1 MVRMPDTREAPSSD
15 FNAIRISIASPD
27 QIRAWSSGE
36 VQKGETINYRT
47 QRPEKDGLFC
57 EKIFGPTKDWECQ
70 CGKYK
75 RQKYKGV
82 VCDRCGVEVTRAN
95 VRRQRLGHI
104 ALAAPVANI
113 WFVKNTPSVMSL
125 ALDLKLSDLTRVL
138 YYSAYVITQV
148 DIDLMRAQL
157 SSHGVEVEQLREG
170 PLAVGYAAWQR
181 IVDRVEAWALES
193 RLHEAASAIVGPA
206 DRLPRTVPNAKAA
219 LSRLVSHAES
229 DRATPAEESAD
240 ADNADSQALLA
251 LATDGMAAAR
261 AAGEVGRLLLA
272 EGVVDSPEKLALA
285 AIEGDPVAKALSLLH
300 HGGQPITDALS
311 RQAGYVQAV
320 VDAFAA
326 WRAEPAEEARDNLDD
341 AADRLRDDIAAV
353 HDELLL
359 PALGDLNAAV
369 TQLRPLSFGTAAQ
382 QPLSDDLAEIRRAL
396 AEVEQSVRS
405 WNYRR
410 ADDNPDGRGWN
421 LPAFNAL
428 LERLSP
434 DSVESQA
441 IDELEQRI
449 EFIHNG
455 ASYHDQQE
463 EIVIWHKRLPVLRDL
478 VSLVGDYL
486 LRALAE
492 RRKEAVDIIQAMRW
506 LRWDPTQRPR
516 AVDLDWLWD
525 DLKLPAA
532 ARHNDEL
539 PDEFYI
545 ARSGSAGLRLTTLS
559 TSRYD
564 RLKPFWGDAFD
575 AEMGS
580 EPTLEFLKL
589 LDLDLDQ
596 ERYYTELEMRAT
608 SAQIRT
614 KAGKRMRLLE
624 TFRRSENRMQDMIMT
639 VLPVL
644 PPELRP
650 MVQLDGGRFATSD
663 LNDLYRRVL
672 SRNHRLKRFASMR
685 APSLMIRNEKRM
697 LQEAV
702 DSLID
707 NGRQGKPV
715 KGKRDHTLKS
725 LSDLLKGK
733 QGRFRQN
740 LLGKRVDYSGRSVIV
755 VGPELKMDECGL
767 PKRMALELF
776 KPFVMHRLVL
786 NSMAPNIKA
795 AKRMVERSS
804 PEVWQILEDV
814 IKNRPVMLNR
824 APTLHRLGIQ
834 AFKPV
839 LIEGSAIQL
848 HPLVCSAFN
857 ADFDGDQMA
866 VHVPLSAMAVNETGS
881 VMLSIN
887 NMLSPASG
895 DPLVAPTLDMVMG
908 CYYLTEEDKDA
919 KGAGGVFYDIHEAR
933 IAYSEGLI
941 DLRAPVTVL
950 CVAGAEGRVETTM
963 GRLIFNETIPD
974 ALGFKNHLMD
984 RAAIKDLTSELYRN
998 LSNQETARALD
1009 RIKEM
1014 GFYYAT
1020 KSGITIAI
1028 NDIQVSERKQD
1039 ILADAGHKVAE
1050 HEDNFMMGMMTE
1062 AEKYERVIETWTQAS
1077 DAMEKMVQ
1085 EGLENNSYGGV
1096 AVMAKSGAKG
1106 NISQIKQMAGMRGL
1120 MSDPGGYIIERPVK
1134 SSFREGLTAL
1144 EYFISTHG
1152 ARKGLTDTALRTAD
1166 SGYLT
1171 RRLVDVSQEV
1181 IVQEYDCEFAE
1192 PFYVEPRPNGSG
1204 GAGFSAAESR
1214 HMDLPDGSGGA
1225 SFSAIESRHMDLPD
1239 LRFGAERRFGKD
1251 QKQTSPRMELP
1262 DLGAGM
1268 DELFSKVGGILLSIV
1283 EQITVALSRQI
1294 SDDHFLEKVQ
1304 KFDITAAAEISNPR
1318 TDEIIVR
1325 QDEVI
1330 TPEIYEEI
1338 KKANKANAPG
1348 FFDEINKIIHAEDEA
1363 TREAVTKA
1371 TIEAIIDAH
1380 LIKEIP
1386 MYYTSGLKE
1395 RIAGRIAG
1403 DVIAAPRSGEIIV
1416 DRNEMIDEEIAEQI
1430 AYARIYRV
1438 PVRSP
1443 LTCQTRR
1450 GICQLCYG
1458 RLPATGQLVEIGQ
1471 AVGVIAAQSIGE
1483 PGTQLTMRTFHT
1495 GGIAGSD
1502 ITTGLPRVQELFEV
1516 RPPKGAGVLT
1526 HIDGMVSIEEDPN
1539 GSRRIRVIYD
1549 EEERHEYPLPEG
1561 AIRLVERGEPV
1572 AEGSLLA
1579 VVVRPDALAG
1589 AAVAEADAPDTA
1601 LAEATDMVLADAN
1614 VVQEIRSEYLGEAEV
1629 SDDRITVVWREEE
1642 SRAYDVSNQMS
1653 LKVQDGQQVMAGD
1666 ALVDGP
1672 LDLRELLDIRGVEGL
1687 QHYLVDEVQEVYRS
1701 QGVGIH
1707 DKHIEVIL
1715 RQMLRRVQV
1724 ETAGDTEFISGDV
1737 VDKFRF
1743 QDQNAQVFA
1752 EGGEPATA
1760 KTLLLG
1766 VSKAALTTDSFL
1778 SKASFQETTKVLT
1791 MAAVASDRDWLRGLK
1806 ENVIIGRLIP
1816 ARLES
1821 LLDVEN
1827 AFALG
1832 EGQDEYESEL
1842 VAPWL
1847 YSDGEMPEGLV
1858 ASFGRPPLDAPGEA
1872 IDDEIISGQ
1881 PLSPFGGIGLGD
1893 AGYQI
1898 RTAEE
1903 EDESLRRAQSLTDSD
1918 SEIDREVEAAASRIF
1933 SPFDDDADDHIPQ
1946 L

>member
-1 MVRMPDTREAPSSD
+1 MVKMLDNREATSSD
-15 FNAIRISIASPD
+15 FNAIRISIASPE
-27 QIRAWSSGE
+27 QIAGWSSGE

-57 EKIFGPTKDWECQ
+57 ERIFGPTKDWECQ

-138 YYSAYVITQV
+138 YYSAYMINQV
-148 DIDLMRAQL
+148 DIDLMREQL
-157 SSHGVEVEQLREG
+157 ERHSTEVDELREG
-170 PLAVGYAAWQR
+170 PLSVAYGAWQR
-181 IVDRVEAWALES
+181 VWDRVGDWALEGS
-193 RLHEAASAIVGPA
+193 LHEAVSIISGPSKDLPQVVNAAKSALMRLAAIQDPQEGDFAA
-206 DRLPRTVPNAKAA
+206 DL
-219 LSRLVSHAES
+219 
-229 DRATPAEESAD
+229 
-240 ADNADSQALLA
+240 DSLLA
-251 LATDGMAAAR
+251 LTPAGIKAERATY
-261 AAGEVGRLLLA
+261 EVGRLLLA
-272 EGVVDSPEKLALA
+272 EGVIDSPDKLAMA
-285 AIEGDPVAKALSLLH
+285 AIEGDQIAVAISGLH
-300 HGGQPITDALS
+300 HGSIPVKEALD
-311 RQAGYVQAV
+311 RQSPYAQAV
-320 VDAFAA
+320 VDAFNAC
-326 WRAEPAEEARDNLDD
+326 RTDPSEELQDNLID
-341 AADRLRDDIAAV
+341 AVERLRDDITAV
-353 HDELLL
+353 YDEALA
-359 PALGDLNAAV
+359 PAVNGVAAAV
-369 TQLRPLSFGTAAQ
+369 TGVGSGSFGPTAQ
-382 QPLSDDLAEIRRAL
+382 QPLSDDLAEIEHAL
-396 AEVEQSVRS
+396 TAVEQGVRS

-410 ADDNPDGRGWN
+410 SDDNPEGRGWN

-428 LERLSP
+428 LERLHA
-434 DSVESQA
+434 DSSDMKV
-441 IDELEQRI
+441 IGELEDRI
-449 EFIHNG
+449 EFIQTDITPEN
-455 ASYHDQQE
+455 QQK
-463 EIVIWHKRLPVLRDL
+463 EISLWRRQLPVIRDL
-478 VSLVGDYL
+478 LGVVDDYL
-486 LRALAE
+486 LRAVSE
-492 RRKEAVDIIQAMRW
+492 RRKEAVDLIQAMRW
-506 LRWDPTQRPR
+506 LRWDPSQRPR
-516 AVDLDWLWD
+516 SADVDWLWD

-532 ARHNDEL
+532 ARNETEL

-545 ARSGSAGLRLTTLS
+545 ARSGSLGLHLTTLS

-564 RLKPFWGDAFD
+564 RLKPFWGEAFD
-575 AEMGS
+575 AEMGA
-580 EPTLEFLKL
+580 EPILESLKL
-589 LDLDLDQ
+589 LDTDLDQ

-614 KAGKRMRLLE
+614 KAGKRLRLLE

-685 APSLMIRNEKRM
+685 APGLMIRNEKRM

-707 NGRQGKPV
+707 NGRQGKAV
-715 KGKRDHTLKS
+715 KGKRDHALKS

-755 VGPELKMDECGL
+755 VGPELKMDQCGL

-786 NSMAPNIKA
+786 NALAPNIKA

-804 PEVWQILEDV
+804 PEVWHILEDV
-814 IKNRPVMLNR
+814 IKDRPVMLNR

-848 HPLVCSAFN
+848 HPLVCTAFN

-866 VHVPLSAMAVNETGS
+866 VHVPLSAMAVHETRS
-881 VMLSIN
+881 VMLSVN

-908 CYYLTEEDKDA
+908 CYYLTELVADG
-919 KGAGGVFYDIHEAR
+919 KGGGGVFYDVDEAR
-933 IAYSEGLI
+933 IAYSDGQI
-941 DLRAPVTVL
+941 DLRSPITVL
-950 CVAGAEGRVETTM
+950 KVAGTDSKIETTM
-963 GRLIFNETIPD
+963 GRLIFNEIIPD
-974 ALGFKNHLMD
+974 ALGYKNQLMD
-984 RAAIKDLTSELYRN
+984 RGAIKDLTSELYRN
-998 LSNQETARALD
+998 LSNEETARALD
-1009 RIKEM
+1009 SIKEM

-1028 NDIQVSERKQD
+1028 NDIQVSERKRD
-1039 ILADAGHKVAE
+1039 ILDTAGQKVAE

-1062 AEKYERVIETWTQAS
+1062 EEKYESIIDTWTRAS
-1077 DAMEKMVQ
+1077 DDMQKIVESEMA
-1085 EGLENNSYGGV
+1085 NYGGV

-1120 MSDPGGYIIERPVK
+1120 MSDPEGRIIERPVK

-1181 IVQEYDCEFAE
+1181 IVQESDCEFAE
-1192 PFYVEPRPNGSG
+1192 PFYVEPRPNDPTLSN
-1204 GAGFSAAESR
+1204 
-1214 HMDLPDGSGGA
+1214 LP
-1225 SFSAIESRHMDLPD
+1225 
-1239 LRFGAERRFGKD
+1239 ERVVG
-1251 QKQTSPRMELP
+1251 RM
-1262 DLGAGM
+1262 
-1268 DELFSKVGGILLSIV
+1268 
-1283 EQITVALSRQI
+1283 
-1294 SDDHFLEKVQ
+1294 
-1304 KFDITAAAEISNPR
+1304 
-1318 TDEIIVR
+1318 
-1325 QDEVI
+1325 
-1330 TPEIYEEI
+1330 
-1338 KKANKANAPG
+1338 
-1348 FFDEINKIIHAEDEA
+1348 
-1363 TREAVTKA
+1363 
-1371 TIEAIIDAH
+1371 
-1380 LIKEIP
+1380 
-1386 MYYTSGLKE
+1386 
-1395 RIAGRIAG
+1395 AG
-1403 DVIAAPRSGEIIV
+1403 DVIAEPTSGEIIV
-1416 DRNEMIDEEIAEQI
+1416 DRNEMIDEQVAAAIRDAGI
-1430 AYARIYRV
+1430 DRI

-1450 GICQLCYG
+1450 GICQMCYG
-1458 RLPATGQLVEIGQ
+1458 RLPATGNLVEIGQ

-1526 HIDGMVSIEEDPN
+1526 HIDGTIGIEEDPN
-1539 GSRRIRVIYD
+1539 GSRRIRVTYD
-1549 EEERHEYPLPEG
+1549 EEERHDYALPAG

-1572 AEGSLLA
+1572 EEGKLLA
-1579 VVVRPDALAG
+1579 VVLNIGSSP
-1589 AAVAEADAPDTA
+1589 AVADGDAEPSTA
-1601 LAEATDMVLADAN
+1601 LANTD
-1614 VVQEIRSEYLGEAEV
+1614 VVNEIRSDFQGEAEV
-1629 SDDRITVVWREEE
+1629 SDNGITIVWREEE
-1642 SRAYDVSNQMS
+1642 SRVYDVSSQMN
-1653 LKVQDGQQVMAGD
+1653 LKVGNGQQVMAGA

-1672 LDLRELLDIRGVEGL
+1672 LDLRELLDVRGLEGL

-1701 QGVGIH
+1701 QGVSIH

-1724 ETAGDTEFISGDV
+1724 ETAGDTEFIPGDV

-1743 QDQNAQVFA
+1743 QDQNAQVLA

-1816 ARLES
+1816 ARLDS
-1821 LLDVEN
+1821 LLQAEN
-1827 AFALG
+1827 DFALREAMG
-1832 EGQDEYESEL
+1832 EFVHEL
-1842 VAPWL
+1842 APAWL
-1847 YSDGEMPEGLV
+1847 SGDGEIPDEFAGLEGAEELIDENLV
-1858 ASFGRPPLDAPGEA
+1858 
-1872 IDDEIISGQ
+1872 SGQ
-1881 PLSPFGGIGLGD
+1881 ALSQFGGTTIGD
-1893 AGYQI
+1893 AGFQI

-1903 EDESLRRAQSLTDSD
+1903 EDELLRRAQSLTDNE
-1918 SEIDREVEAAASRIF
+1918 SEIDREVELTASRIF
-1933 SPFDDDADDHIPQ
+1933 SPFEEEVEDIPR

>member
-1 MVRMPDTREAPSSD
+1 MVRMFDSREATTSSD

-27 QIRAWSSGE
+27 QIRGWSSGE

-82 VCDRCGVEVTRAN
+82 VCDRCGVEVTRSN

-125 ALDLKLSDLTRVL
+125 SLDLKLSDLTRVL
-138 YYSAYVITQV
+138 YYSAFVINQV
-148 DIDLMRAQL
+148 DVDLMREQFER
-157 SSHGVEVEQLREG
+157 HEREVEEIRSGSISVADGTLQS
-170 PLAVGYAAWQR
+170 LANR
-181 IVDRVEAWALES
+181 IVEWDLEN
-193 RLHEAASAIVGPA
+193 RRTEAA
-206 DRLPRTVPNAKAA
+206 AA
-219 LSRLVSHAES
+219 LIGMPERL
-229 DRATPAEESAD
+229 TD
-240 ADNADSQALLA
+240 AVN
-251 LATDGMAAAR
+251 AAR
-261 AAGEVGRLLLA
+261 AALVRFASADPDGDDDYSSELQALRDLTETSVAAHAAILAAGRNTLRPEDL
-272 EGVVDSPEKLALA
+272 ESPEQLSVLAVDGDHVAA
-285 AIEGDPVAKALSLLH
+285 AISRFY
-300 HGGQPITDALS
+300 HGSTPITDALQRFGQNAS
-311 RQAGYVQAV
+311 AV
-320 VDAFAA
+320 IDAFSN
-326 WRAEPAEEARDNLDD
+326 WRQEPSEERQDDIADASDRVLADITDIDDTVLIPTLKDLHDFFVSSVPQTDATD
-341 AADRLRDDIAAV
+341 AADSIAK
-353 HDELLL
+353 
-359 PALGDLNAAV
+359 DL
-369 TQLRPLSFGTAAQ
+369 TEIRTA
-382 QPLSDDLAEIRRAL
+382 LAEIEAAVRAWNFRRG
-396 AEVEQSVRS
+396 E
-405 WNYRR
+405 
-410 ADDNPDGRGWN
+410 DNPEGRGWN
-421 LPAFNAL
+421 VPAFSAL
-428 LERLSP
+428 LERLQP
-434 DSVESQA
+434 ESDDIKA
-441 IDELEQRI
+441 ISRLEDRI
-449 EFIHNG
+449 EGI
-455 ASYHDQQE
+455 ADVVDHDGRQQE
-463 EIVIWHKRLPVLRDL
+463 IGFWREELLKLQDL
-478 VSLVGDYL
+478 ISSIDGYL
-486 LRALAE
+486 LRALTE
-492 RRKEAVDIIQAMRW
+492 RRKEAVDLIQAMRW
-506 LRWDPTQRPR
+506 LRWDPSQRLR
-516 AVDLDWLWD
+516 SSDVDWLWD
-525 DLKLPAA
+525 DLKLPAW
-532 ARHNDEL
+532 ARDEVEL

-545 ARSGSAGLRLTTLS
+545 ARSGSAGLRLTILS

-564 RLKPFWGDAFD
+564 RLKPFWGDSFD
-575 AEMGS
+575 ADMGA
-580 EPTLEFLKL
+580 EPIHDFLKL
-589 LDLDLDQ
+589 MDTDLDQ

-614 KAGKRMRLLE
+614 KAGKRMRLIE

-685 APSLMIRNEKRM
+685 APGLMIRNEKRM

-707 NGRQGKPV
+707 NGRQGKAV
-715 KGKRDHTLKS
+715 KGKRDHALKS

-776 KPFVMHRLVL
+776 KPFVMHRLVINAL
-786 NSMAPNIKA
+786 APNIKA

-804 PEVWQILEDV
+804 PEVWHILEDV
-814 IKNRPVMLNR
+814 IKDRPVMLNR

-895 DPLVAPTLDMVMG
+895 EPLVAPTLDMVMG
-908 CYYLTEEDKDA
+908 CYYLTELVPDA
-919 KGAGGVFYDIHEAR
+919 RGAGGMYFDIDEAR
-933 IAYSEGLI
+933 IAYYDGQI
-941 DLRAPVTVL
+941 DLRAPITVL
-950 CVAGAEGRVETTM
+950 SVPGTEEKIETTM
-963 GRLIFNETIPD
+963 GRLIFNE
-974 ALGFKNHLMD
+974 ALPESVGYKNVLMD
-984 RAAIKDLTSELYRN
+984 RGAIKDLTSELHRSLPN
-998 LSNQETARALD
+998 VETARVLD
-1009 RIKEM
+1009 SIKEM

-1028 NDIQVSERKQD
+1028 NDIQVPDRKRV
-1039 ILADAGHKVAE
+1039 ILEEAVNKVAE

-1062 AEKYERVIETWTQAS
+1062 DEKYERVIETWTLAS
-1077 DAMEKMVQ
+1077 DEMQRVVQ
-1085 EGLENNSYGGV
+1085 NELGNYGGV
-1096 AVMAKSGAKG
+1096 GVMAASGTKG

-1120 MSDPGGYIIERPVK
+1120 MSDPEGRIIERPVK

-1181 IVQEYDCEFAE
+1181 IVREHDCEFAE
-1192 PFYVEPRPNGSG
+1192 PFYVQPRPN
-1204 GAGFSAAESR
+1204 
-1214 HMDLPDGSGGA
+1214 DPDHS
-1225 SFSAIESRHMDLPD
+1225 SL
-1239 LRFGAERRFGKD
+1239 AERI
-1251 QKQTSPRMELP
+1251 
-1262 DLGAGM
+1262 
-1268 DELFSKVGGILLSIV
+1268 VG
-1283 EQITVALSRQI
+1283 
-1294 SDDHFLEKVQ
+1294 
-1304 KFDITAAAEISNPR
+1304 R
-1318 TDEIIVR
+1318 T
-1325 QDEVI
+1325 
-1330 TPEIYEEI
+1330 
-1338 KKANKANAPG
+1338 
-1348 FFDEINKIIHAEDEA
+1348 
-1363 TREAVTKA
+1363 
-1371 TIEAIIDAH
+1371 
-1380 LIKEIP
+1380 
-1386 MYYTSGLKE
+1386 
-1395 RIAGRIAG
+1395 AG
-1403 DVIAAPRSGEIIV
+1403 DVIADPASGEIII
-1416 DRNEMIDEEIAEQI
+1416 DRNEMIDEIIARQI
-1430 AYARIYRV
+1430 KDTGIERV

-1443 LTCQTRR
+1443 LTCQTPR
-1450 GICQLCYG
+1450 GICQMCYG
-1458 RLPATGQLVEIGQ
+1458 RLPATGELVEIGQ

-1516 RPPKGAGVLT
+1516 RPPKGAGILT
-1526 HIDGMVSIEEDPN
+1526 HIDGIVSIEEDAN
-1539 GSRRIRVIYD
+1539 GSRRIRVTYD
-1549 EEERHEYPLPEG
+1549 DEERHDYVLPDG
-1561 AIRLVERGEPV
+1561 AIRLVQPGEPI
-1572 AEGSLLA
+1572 AEGNLLA
-1579 VVVRPDALAG
+1579 VVVNPDAPANADGSNSALAG
-1589 AAVAEADAPDTA
+1589 AAVVE
-1601 LAEATDMVLADAN
+1601 
-1614 VVQEIRSEYLGEAEV
+1614 EIRSDYQGEVEIS
-1629 SDDRITVVWREEE
+1629 SDGVTVVWREEE
-1642 SRAYDVSNQMS
+1642 SRSYDISSQMS
-1653 LKVQDGQQVMAGD
+1653 LKVTDGQQVWAGD

-1672 LDLRELLDIRGVEGL
+1672 LDLRELLDIRGLEGL
-1687 QHYLVDEVQEVYRS
+1687 QHYLLDEVQEVYRS
-1701 QGVGIH
+1701 QGVSIH

-1724 ETAGDTEFISGDV
+1724 ETAGDTEFIPGDV

-1743 QDQNAQVFA
+1743 QDQNNHVLA

-1821 LLDVEN
+1821 LLASEQTLQLMEAFEDYEDDVLTPGWLSGDGDFPPELDPMQR
-1827 AFALG
+1827 AALDVPQ
-1832 EGQDEYESEL
+1832 EIIDEEL
-1842 VAPWL
+1842 
-1847 YSDGEMPEGLV
+1847 
-1858 ASFGRPPLDAPGEA
+1858 
-1872 IDDEIISGQ
+1872 ISGQ
-1881 PLSPFGGIGLGD
+1881 PATPLAGGSGLD
-1893 AGYQI
+1893 TAGYQI
-1898 RTAEE
+1898 RTADEE
-1903 EDESLRRAQSLTDSD
+1903 EELVRRAQSLTESD
-1918 SEIDREVEAAASRIF
+1918 SEVDREVEMTASRIF
-1933 SPFDDDADDHIPQ
+1933 SPFDEEDEDVPS

>member
-1 MVRMPDTREAPSSD
+1 MVRMLDNREATSSD
-15 FNAIRISIASPD
+15 FNAIRISIASPE
-27 QIRAWSSGE
+27 QITGWSSGE

-57 EKIFGPTKDWECQ
+57 ERIFGPTKDWECQ

-138 YYSAYVITQV
+138 YYSAYVINQV
-148 DIDLMRAQL
+148 DIDLMREQL
-157 SSHGVEVEQLREG
+157 ERHSTEVDELREG
-170 PLAVGYAAWQR
+170 PLAVAYGAWQR
-181 IVDRVEAWALES
+181 IADRVSDWALDGS
-193 RLHEAASAIVGPA
+193 LHEAVTIITPSSES
-206 DRLPRTVPNAKAA
+206 LPQVVAAAKAA
-219 LSRLVSHAES
+219 LDRLSGVQDPEDGDFTAELE
-229 DRATPAEESAD
+229 AV
-240 ADNADSQALLA
+240 LA
-251 LATDGMAAAR
+251 LAAEGIR
-261 AAGEVGRLLLA
+261 AERATYAVGQLLLA
-272 EGVVDSPEKLALA
+272 EGVIDSPDKLALA
-285 AIEGDPVAKALSLLH
+285 AIEGDQVAVAISGLH
-300 HGGQPITDALS
+300 HGSMPIVDALEQQS
-311 RQAGYVQAV
+311 SDAQAV
-320 VDAFAA
+320 VDAFNA
-326 WRAEPAEEARDNLDD
+326 WHSNPSEELQDD
-341 AADRLRDDIAAV
+341 LVDAVERLRGDIAV
-353 HDELLL
+353 VYDEALL
-359 PALGDLNAAV
+359 PAVSGVAAAV
-369 TQLRPLSFGTAAQ
+369 TGVGSASFGPTAQ
-382 QPLSDDLAEIRRAL
+382 QPLSDDLAEIEHAL
-396 AEVEQSVRS
+396 STVEEAVRS

-410 ADDNPDGRGWN
+410 SDDNPEGRGWN

-428 LERLSP
+428 LDRLQT
-434 DSVESQA
+434 DSADMKV
-441 IDELEQRI
+441 IGELEDRI
-449 EFIHNG
+449 EFIQTDI
-455 ASYHDQQE
+455 APEDQQK
-463 EIVIWHKRLPVLRDL
+463 EISLWRRQLPVLRDL
-478 VSLVGDYL
+478 IGVVDDYL
-486 LRALAE
+486 LRAVSE
-492 RRKEAVDIIQAMRW
+492 RRKEAVDLIQAMRW
-506 LRWDPTQRPR
+506 LRWDPSQRPR
-516 AVDLDWLWD
+516 SMDVDWLWD
-525 DLKLPAA
+525 ELKLPAA
-532 ARHNDEL
+532 ARNETEL

-545 ARSGSAGLRLTTLS
+545 ARSGSPGLHLTTLS

-564 RLKPFWGDAFD
+564 RLKPFWGEAFD
-575 AEMGS
+575 AEMGA
-580 EPTLEFLKL
+580 EPILEFLKL

-608 SAQIRT
+608 SSQIRT

-685 APSLMIRNEKRM
+685 APGLMIRNEKRM

-707 NGRQGKPV
+707 NGRQGKAV
-715 KGKRDHTLKS
+715 KGKRDHALKS

-786 NSMAPNIKA
+786 NALAPNIKA

-804 PEVWQILEDV
+804 PEVWHILEDV
-814 IKNRPVMLNR
+814 IKDRPVMLNR

-866 VHVPLSAMAVNETGS
+866 VHVPLSAMAVHETGS
-881 VMLSIN
+881 VMLSTN

-908 CYYLTEEDKDA
+908 CYYLTELISDA
-919 KGAGGVFYDIHEAR
+919 KGAGGVFYDIDEAR
-933 IAYSEGLI
+933 IAYSDGQL
-941 DLRAPVTVL
+941 DLRAPITVL
-950 CVAGAEGRVETTM
+950 KVAGTDGKIETTM
-963 GRLIFNETIPD
+963 GRLIFNETIPE
-974 ALGFKNHLMD
+974 ALGYKNELMD
-984 RAAIKDLTSELYRN
+984 RGAIKDLTSELYRN
-998 LSNQETARALD
+998 LSNEETAIALD

-1028 NDIQVSERKQD
+1028 NDIQVSERKRD
-1039 ILADAGHKVAE
+1039 ILDSAGQKVAE

-1062 AEKYERVIETWTQAS
+1062 EEKYERIIDTWTQAS
-1077 DAMEKMVQ
+1077 DDMQQVVESEMA
-1085 EGLENNSYGGV
+1085 NYGGV

-1120 MSDPGGYIIERPVK
+1120 MSDPEGRIIERPVK

-1181 IVQEYDCEFAE
+1181 IVQESDCEFAE
-1192 PFYVEPRPNGSG
+1192 PFYVEPRPNDPTLSN
-1204 GAGFSAAESR
+1204 
-1214 HMDLPDGSGGA
+1214 LP
-1225 SFSAIESRHMDLPD
+1225 
-1239 LRFGAERRFGKD
+1239 
-1251 QKQTSPRMELP
+1251 
-1262 DLGAGM
+1262 
-1268 DELFSKVGGILLSIV
+1268 
-1283 EQITVALSRQI
+1283 
-1294 SDDHFLEKVQ
+1294 
-1304 KFDITAAAEISNPR
+1304 
-1318 TDEIIVR
+1318 
-1325 QDEVI
+1325 
-1330 TPEIYEEI
+1330 
-1338 KKANKANAPG
+1338 
-1348 FFDEINKIIHAEDEA
+1348 
-1363 TREAVTKA
+1363 
-1371 TIEAIIDAH
+1371 
-1380 LIKEIP
+1380 
-1386 MYYTSGLKE
+1386 E
-1395 RIAGRIAG
+1395 RIVGRMAG
-1403 DVIAAPRSGEIIV
+1403 DVIADPASGEIIV
-1416 DRNEMIDEEIAEQI
+1416 DRNEMIDEELAAKIRDAGI
-1430 AYARIYRV
+1430 DRV

-1450 GICQLCYG
+1450 GICQMCYG

-1526 HIDGMVSIEEDPN
+1526 HIDGAISIEEDPN
-1539 GSRRIRVIYD
+1539 GSRRIRVTYD
-1549 EEERHEYPLPEG
+1549 EEERHDYALPPG

-1572 AEGSLLA
+1572 EEGKLLA
-1579 VVVRPDALAG
+1579 VVLNTELSP
-1589 AAVAEADAPDTA
+1589 AAEGEASTA
-1601 LAEATDMVLADAN
+1601 LANTD
-1614 VVQEIRSEYLGEAEV
+1614 VVNEIRSDFQGEAEV
-1629 SDDRITVVWREEE
+1629 SADGVTVVWREEE
-1642 SRAYDVSNQMS
+1642 SRVYDVSSQMT
-1653 LKVQDGQQVMAGD
+1653 LKVTDGQQVMAGD

-1672 LDLRELLDIRGVEGL
+1672 LDLRELLDIRGLEGL

-1701 QGVGIH
+1701 QGVSIH

-1724 ETAGDTEFISGDV
+1724 ETAGDTEFIPGDV

-1743 QDQNAQVFA
+1743 QDQNAQVLA
-1752 EGGEPATA
+1752 EGGEPSTA

-1816 ARLES
+1816 ARLDS
-1821 LLDVEN
+1821 LLQAEN
-1827 AFALG
+1827 DFALREAMDDFAG
-1832 EGQDEYESEL
+1832 ELAPSWLSGDGDIPEEFTGLDGAAELIDEELIAGQAL
-1842 VAPWL
+1842 P
-1847 YSDGEMPEGLV
+1847 
-1858 ASFGRPPLDAPGEA
+1858 
-1872 IDDEIISGQ
+1872 Q
-1881 PLSPFGGIGLGD
+1881 FGGTGIGD
-1893 AGYQI
+1893 AGFQI

-1903 EDESLRRAQSLTDSD
+1903 EDELVRRAQSLTDND
-1918 SEIDREVEAAASRIF
+1918 SEIDREVELTASRIF
-1933 SPFDDDADDHIPQ
+1933 SPFEEEDEDIPR

>member
-1 MVRMPDTREAPSSD
+1 MVRMLDNRESTSSD

-82 VCDRCGVEVTRAN
+82 VCDRCGVEVTRSN

-148 DIDLMRAQL
+148 DIDMMR
-157 SSHGVEVEQLREG
+157 EQLERHSAEVDVLRSE
-170 PLAVGYAAWQR
+170 PVTVAETALQRLANR
-181 IVDRVEAWALES
+181 IAEWDLES
-193 RLHEAASAIVGPA
+193 RRVDAAAAIGE
-206 DRLPRTVPNAKAA
+206 LP
-219 LSRLVSHAES
+219 SRL
-229 DRATPAEESAD
+229 RD
-240 ADNADSQALLA
+240 AA
-251 LATDGMAAAR
+251 AAAR
-261 AAGEVGRLLLA
+261 AAAARMASAEPDGDEDFAADLQAVSELA
-272 EGVVDSPEKLALA
+272 SVNVAAHGAILAAGQNVLKAADLESPER
-285 AIEGDPVAKALSLLH
+285 LSLLAVDGDQVAAAISRLH
-300 HGGQPITDALS
+300 YGGMTIEASLRTLQENTA
-311 RQAGYVQAV
+311 AV
-320 VDAFAA
+320 TAAFSA
-326 WRAEPAEEARDNLDD
+326 WRDDPGEERQDDVAD
-341 AADRLRDDIAAV
+341 AADRLRADIAAIDDAV
-353 HDELLL
+353 LL
-359 PALGDLNAAV
+359 PALNDLHAIFAAGA
-369 TQLRPLSFGTAAQ
+369 TGPQGALAE
-382 QPLSDDLAEIRRAL
+382 QPMSDDLAEIREAL
-396 AEVEQSVRS
+396 VRIEEAVRS
-405 WNYRR
+405 WNNRR
-410 ADDNPDGRGWN
+410 ADDNPEGRGWAV
-421 LPAFNAL
+421 PAFSAL
-428 LERLSP
+428 LERLHSGS
-434 DSVESQA
+434 DDLRA
-441 IDELEQRI
+441 ISNLEERI
-449 EFIHNG
+449 
-455 ASYHDQQE
+455 DQIRGIVDDYRRQE
-463 EIVIWHKRLPVLRDL
+463 EIDYWRKQLVTLQDL
-478 VSLVGDYL
+478 LASVDGYL

-492 RRKEAVDIIQAMRW
+492 RRKEAVDLIQAMRW

-516 AVDLDWLWD
+516 TADVEWLWD
-525 DLKLPAA
+525 DLKLPAS
-532 ARHNDEL
+532 ARHDDEL

-545 ARSGSAGLRLTTLS
+545 ARSGSPGLHLTILS

-564 RLKPFWGDAFD
+564 RLKPFWEDAFEAD
-575 AEMGS
+575 MGAE
-580 EPTLEFLKL
+580 PVLDFLKL

-608 SAQIRT
+608 SSQIRT

-685 APSLMIRNEKRM
+685 APGLMIRNEKRM

-707 NGRQGKPV
+707 NGRQGKAV
-715 KGKRDHTLKS
+715 KGKRDHALKS

-755 VGPELKMDECGL
+755 VGPELKMDQCGL

-786 NSMAPNIKA
+786 NALAPNIKA
-795 AKRMVERSS
+795 AKRMVERFS
-804 PEVWQILEDV
+804 PEVWPILESV
-814 IKNRPVMLNR
+814 IKERPVMLNR

-834 AFKPV
+834 AFWPV
-839 LIEGSAIQL
+839 LVEDSAIQL

-866 VHVPLSAMAVNETGS
+866 VHVPLSTMAVNETGS

-895 DPLVAPTLDMVMG
+895 EPLVAPTLDMVMG
-908 CYYLTEEDKDA
+908 CYYLTELAADA
-919 KGAGGVFYDIHEAR
+919 RGAGSVFYDIHEAR
-933 IAYSEGLI
+933 IAYSDGQIE
-941 DLRAPVTVL
+941 LRAPVTLL
-950 CVAGAEGRVETTM
+950 CVAGVEGKIETTM
-963 GRLIFNETIPD
+963 GRLIFNEAIPD

-984 RAAIKDLTSELYRN
+984 RGAIKNLTSELYRN
-998 LSNQETARALD
+998 LPNTETAKALD
-1009 RIKEM
+1009 LIKEM

-1028 NDIQVSERKQD
+1028 NDIQVSDRKRD
-1039 ILADAGHKVAE
+1039 ILDSAGQKVAE

-1062 AEKYERVIETWTQAS
+1062 EEKYDRIIETWTQAS
-1077 DAMEKMVQ
+1077 DDMQHVVEAE
-1085 EGLENNSYGGV
+1085 LSNYGGV
-1096 AVMAKSGAKG
+1096 AVMAMSGAKG

-1120 MSDPGGYIIERPVK
+1120 MSDPEGRIIERPVK

-1181 IVQEYDCEFAE
+1181 IVQETDCEFAE
-1192 PFYVEPRPNGSG
+1192 PFYVEPRPN
-1204 GAGFSAAESR
+1204 
-1214 HMDLPDGSGGA
+1214 DPTLTNLP
-1225 SFSAIESRHMDLPD
+1225 
-1239 LRFGAERRFGKD
+1239 
-1251 QKQTSPRMELP
+1251 
-1262 DLGAGM
+1262 
-1268 DELFSKVGGILLSIV
+1268 
-1283 EQITVALSRQI
+1283 
-1294 SDDHFLEKVQ
+1294 
-1304 KFDITAAAEISNPR
+1304 
-1318 TDEIIVR
+1318 
-1325 QDEVI
+1325 
-1330 TPEIYEEI
+1330 
-1338 KKANKANAPG
+1338 
-1348 FFDEINKIIHAEDEA
+1348 
-1363 TREAVTKA
+1363 
-1371 TIEAIIDAH
+1371 
-1380 LIKEIP
+1380 
-1386 MYYTSGLKE
+1386 E
-1395 RIAGRIAG
+1395 RIIGRLAG
-1403 DVIAAPRSGEIIV
+1403 DVIADPRSGEIII
-1416 DRNEMIDEEIAEQI
+1416 DRNEMIDEEIADAI
-1430 AYARIYRV
+1430 KDSGLDRI

-1450 GICQLCYG
+1450 GICQMCYG

-1526 HIDGMVSIEEDPN
+1526 HIDGIVSIEEDPN
-1539 GSRRIRVIYD
+1539 GSRRIRVTYD

-1572 AEGSLLA
+1572 AEGNLLA
-1579 VVVRPDALAG
+1579 VVVNPHVPAVSTNG
-1589 AAVAEADAPDTA
+1589 AAANSDAAGVSDPDSA
-1601 LAEATDMVLADAN
+1601 LVGAN
-1614 VVQEIRSEYLGEAEV
+1614 VVREIRSHYQGEAEV
-1629 SDDRITVVWREEE
+1629 FPDGVTVVWREEE
-1642 SRAYDVSNQMS
+1642 SRAYDVSSQMS
-1653 LKVQDGQQVMAGD
+1653 LKVNNGQQVMAGD

-1672 LDLRELLDIRGVEGL
+1672 LDLRELLDIRGLEGL

-1724 ETAGDTEFISGDV
+1724 ETAGDTEFITGDV

-1743 QDQNAQVFA
+1743 QDQNAQVLA

-1821 LLDVEN
+1821 LLE
-1827 AFALG
+1827 AEKTFALR
-1832 EGQDEYESEL
+1832 ESL
-1842 VAPWL
+1842 GDYDDDMTPPAWL
-1847 YSDGEMPEGLV
+1847 AGDGEITEGL
-1858 ASFGRPPLDAPGEA
+1858 GGPPERTALGPPEDA
-1872 IDDEIISGQ
+1872 IDEEVISGQ
-1881 PLSPFGGIGLGD
+1881 PPSPFAAAAGFGS

-1903 EDESLRRAQSLTDSD
+1903 EDELLRRAQSLTETD
-1918 SEIDREVEAAASRIF
+1918 SEIDREVEVTVSRIF
-1933 SPFDDDADDHIPQ
+1933 SPFDGDDDAEDVPQ

>member
-1 MVRMPDTREAPSSD
+1 MVRMLDNRESTSSD
-15 FNAIRISIASPD
+15 FNAIRISIASPE
-27 QIRAWSSGE
+27 QIIGWSSGE

-125 ALDLKLSDLTRVL
+125 VLDLKLSDLTRVL
-138 YYSAYVITQV
+138 YYSAYVINQV
-148 DIDLMRAQL
+148 DIDLMR
-157 SSHGVEVEQLREG
+157 EQLERHTHEVDELRG
-170 PLAVGYAAWQR
+170 APIASAEAALQR
-181 IVDRVEAWALES
+181 IADCVGGWELGSRVHEASFIIAESPAAYSRALSEAHESLARLVNAQAADDGDFAGELES
-193 RLHEAASAIVGPA
+193 LI
-206 DRLPRTVPNAKAA
+206 
-219 LSRLVSHAES
+219 
-229 DRATPAEESAD
+229 
-240 ADNADSQALLA
+240 A
-251 LATDGMAAAR
+251 LAPAAA
-261 AAGEVGRLLLA
+261 AAEHAAREVGRLLLA
-272 EGVVDSPEKLALA
+272 DGVVDSADNLALA
-285 AIEGDPVAKALSLLH
+285 AIEGDPVAAAISRLH
-300 HGGQPITDALS
+300 HGSLPIVDALDEQQ
-311 RQAGYVQAV
+311 RHAQAV
-320 VDAFAA
+320 VAAFNA
-326 WRAEPAEEARDNLDD
+326 WRNDPSEEREDD
-341 AADRLRDDIAAV
+341 LADAVERLQADISAV
-353 HDELLL
+353 HDELIT
-359 PALGDLNAAV
+359 PALGALAEAIGRIAPQSFDSAV
-369 TQLRPLSFGTAAQ
+369 QRR
-382 QPLSDDLAEIRRAL
+382 LSDDLVAIHHSL
-396 AEVEQSVRS
+396 ASVEQAVRS

-410 ADDNPDGRGWN
+410 SEDNPEGRGWN
-421 LPAFNAL
+421 VPAFTAL
-428 LERLSP
+428 LERLQA
-434 DSVESQA
+434 DSDEIKAVSNLASRTEA
-441 IDELEQRI
+441 IAGITTPEERQETINSCR
-449 EFIHNG
+449 
-455 ASYHDQQE
+455 QQLQ
-463 EIVIWHKRLPVLRDL
+463 VIRDL
-478 VSLVGDYL
+478 IASVDSYL
-486 LRALAE
+486 LRAVAE
-492 RRKEAVDIIQAMRW
+492 RRREAVDLIQAMRW
-506 LRWDPTQRPR
+506 LRWDPSQRPR
-516 AVDLDWLWD
+516 VADLDWLWE
-525 DLKLPAA
+525 DLKLPAS
-532 ARHNDEL
+532 ARDDEEL

-545 ARSGSAGLRLTTLS
+545 ARSGSAGLHLTTLS
-559 TSRYD
+559 TNRYD
-564 RLKPFWGDAFD
+564 RLKPFWGEAFD
-575 AEMGS
+575 ADMGA
-580 EPTLEFLKL
+580 EPVLEFLKL

-608 SAQIRT
+608 SSQIRT

-685 APSLMIRNEKRM
+685 APGLMIRNEKRM

-707 NGRQGKPV
+707 NGRQGKAV
-715 KGKRDHTLKS
+715 KGKRDHALKS

-755 VGPELKMDECGL
+755 VGPELKMDQCGL

-786 NSMAPNIKA
+786 NALAPNIKA

-804 PEVWQILEDV
+804 PEVWPILESV
-814 IKNRPVMLNR
+814 IKERPVMLNR

-834 AFKPV
+834 AFWPV
-839 LIEGSAIQL
+839 LVEDSAIQL

-908 CYYLTEEDKDA
+908 CYYLTEEATDA

-933 IAYSEGLI
+933 IAYSDGQI
-941 DLRAPVTVL
+941 NLRAPVTVL
-950 CVAGAEGRVETTM
+950 SVPGVDGKIETTM
-963 GRLIFNETIPD
+963 GRLIFNEAIPD
-974 ALGFKNHLMD
+974 SLGFKNELMD
-984 RAAIKDLTSELYRN
+984 RGAIKDLTSELYRN
-998 LSNQETARALD
+998 LSNEDTARALD
-1009 RIKEM
+1009 RIKEI

-1039 ILADAGHKVAE
+1039 ILESAGQKVAE

-1062 AEKYERVIETWTQAS
+1062 EEKYERIIDTWTQAS
-1077 DAMEKMVQ
+1077 DDMQHVVESEMA
-1085 EGLENNSYGGV
+1085 NYGGV

-1120 MSDPGGYIIERPVK
+1120 MSDPEGRIIERPVK

-1181 IVQEYDCEFAE
+1181 IVQENDCEFAE
-1192 PFYVEPRPNGSG
+1192 PFYVEPRPND
-1204 GAGFSAAESR
+1204 ETLTN
-1214 HMDLPDGSGGA
+1214 LP
-1225 SFSAIESRHMDLPD
+1225 
-1239 LRFGAERRFGKD
+1239 
-1251 QKQTSPRMELP
+1251 
-1262 DLGAGM
+1262 
-1268 DELFSKVGGILLSIV
+1268 
-1283 EQITVALSRQI
+1283 
-1294 SDDHFLEKVQ
+1294 
-1304 KFDITAAAEISNPR
+1304 
-1318 TDEIIVR
+1318 
-1325 QDEVI
+1325 
-1330 TPEIYEEI
+1330 
-1338 KKANKANAPG
+1338 
-1348 FFDEINKIIHAEDEA
+1348 
-1363 TREAVTKA
+1363 
-1371 TIEAIIDAH
+1371 
-1380 LIKEIP
+1380 
-1386 MYYTSGLKE
+1386 E
-1395 RIAGRIAG
+1395 RILGRMAG
-1403 DVIAAPRSGEIIV
+1403 DVIAHPESGEIIV
-1416 DRNEMIDEEIAEQI
+1416 DRNEMIDEEIADAI
-1430 AYARIYRV
+1430 RDAGIDRV

-1450 GICQLCYG
+1450 GICQMCYG
-1458 RLPATGQLVEIGQ
+1458 RLPATGQVVEIGQ

-1516 RPPKGAGVLT
+1516 RPPKGVGVLT
-1526 HIDGMVSIEEDPN
+1526 HIDGIVSVEEDPN

-1549 EEERHEYPLPEG
+1549 EEERHDYTLPPG
-1561 AIRLVERGEPV
+1561 AIRLVEPGEPV
-1572 AEGSLLA
+1572 SEGKLLA
-1579 VVVRPDALAG
+1579 VILNTDASVGGEADPG
-1589 AAVAEADAPDTA
+1589 AALVNSNI
-1601 LAEATDMVLADAN
+1601 VH
-1614 VVQEIRSEYLGEAEV
+1614 EIRSDFLGEAEV
-1629 SDDRITVVWREEE
+1629 SSDGITVVWREEE
-1642 SRAYDVSNQMS
+1642 SRAYDVNAQMTLRVS
-1653 LKVQDGQQVMAGD
+1653 DGQQVMAGD

-1672 LDLRELLDIRGVEGL
+1672 LDLRELLDVRGLEGL

-1701 QGVGIH
+1701 QGVSIH

-1724 ETAGDTEFISGDV
+1724 ETAGDTEFIPGDV

-1743 QDQNAQVFA
+1743 QDQNAQVLA

-1821 LLDVEN
+1821 LIEAEN
-1827 AFALG
+1827 AFALREALEDYEQEMMPQWLSG
-1832 EGQDEYESEL
+1832 EEL
-1842 VAPWL
+1842 
-1847 YSDGEMPEGLV
+1847 PEGL
-1858 ASFGRPPLDAPGEA
+1858 GGPLDLPQGIVDE
-1872 IDDEIISGQ
+1872 EIISGTPAT
-1881 PLSPFGGIGLGD
+1881 PLGEGGGFGD
-1893 AGYQI
+1893 AGFQI

-1903 EDESLRRAQSLTDSD
+1903 EDELLKRAQSLTDND
-1918 SEIDREVEAAASRIF
+1918 SEIDREVELTASRVF
-1933 SPFDDDADDHIPQ
+1933 LPFEEEDEDIPQ

>member
-1 MVRMPDTREAPSSD
+1 MVRMLDNREATSSD
-15 FNAIRISIASPD
+15 FNAIRISIASPE
-27 QIRAWSSGE
+27 QITGWSSGE

-57 EKIFGPTKDWECQ
+57 ERIFGPTKDWECQ

-138 YYSAYVITQV
+138 YYSAYVINQV
-148 DIDLMRAQL
+148 DIDLMR
-157 SSHGVEVEQLREG
+157 EQLLRHSTEVDELRDG
-170 PLAVGYAAWQR
+170 PLAVADSAWQR
-181 IVDRVEAWALES
+181 IAGRVGDWALEGS
-193 RLHEAASAIVGPA
+193 LHEAVTIISAPA
-206 DRLPRTVPNAKAA
+206 ESLPQALAGANSALDRLAGVQDPEEGDFAA
-219 LSRLVSHAES
+219 EVES
-229 DRATPAEESAD
+229 
-240 ADNADSQALLA
+240 LLA
-251 LATDGMAAAR
+251 LAAEGKKAER
-261 AAGEVGRLLLA
+261 ATYAVGQLLLA
-272 EGVVDSPEKLALA
+272 EGVIDSPDKLALA
-285 AIEGDPVAKALSLLH
+285 AIEGDQVAVAISGLH
-300 HGGQPITDALS
+300 HGSMPIAEALEQQS
-311 RQAGYVQAV
+311 AHAQAV
-320 VDAFAA
+320 VHAFNS
-326 WRAEPAEEARDNLDD
+326 WRADPSEERQDD
-341 AADRLRDDIAAV
+341 LVDAVERLRGDITAV
-353 HDELLL
+353 YDE
-359 PALGDLNAAV
+359 ALVPTVTGVAAAV
-369 TQLRPLSFGTAAQ
+369 TGVGSGSFGPTAQ
-382 QPLSDDLAEIRRAL
+382 QPLSDDLAEIEHAL
-396 AEVEQSVRS
+396 ATVEEAVRS

-410 ADDNPDGRGWN
+410 SDDNPEGRGWN

-428 LERLSP
+428 LDRLQA
-434 DSVESQA
+434 DSSDMKV
-441 IDELEQRI
+441 IGELEDRI
-449 EFIHNG
+449 EFIQ
-455 ASYHDQQE
+455 SDITPEDQQK
-463 EIVIWHKRLPVLRDL
+463 EISLWRRQLPVLRDL
-478 VSLVGDYL
+478 IGVVDDYL
-486 LRALAE
+486 LRAVSE
-492 RRKEAVDIIQAMRW
+492 RRKEAVDLIQAMRW
-506 LRWDPTQRPR
+506 LRWDPSQRPR
-516 AVDLDWLWD
+516 SMDVDWLWD
-525 DLKLPAA
+525 ELKLPAA
-532 ARHNDEL
+532 ARNEAEL

-545 ARSGSAGLRLTTLS
+545 ARSGSPGLHLTTLS

-564 RLKPFWGDAFD
+564 RLKPFWGEAFD
-575 AEMGS
+575 AEMGA
-580 EPTLEFLKL
+580 EPILEFLKL
-589 LDLDLDQ
+589 LDTDLDQ

-608 SAQIRT
+608 SSQIRT

-685 APSLMIRNEKRM
+685 APGLMIRNEKRM

-707 NGRQGKPV
+707 NGRQGKAV
-715 KGKRDHTLKS
+715 KGKRDHALKS

-786 NSMAPNIKA
+786 NALAPNIKA

-804 PEVWQILEDV
+804 PEVWHILEDV
-814 IKNRPVMLNR
+814 IKDRPVMLNR

-866 VHVPLSAMAVNETGS
+866 VHVPLSAMAVHETGS
-881 VMLSIN
+881 VMLSTN

-908 CYYLTEEDKDA
+908 CYYLTELVPDA
-919 KGAGGVFYDIHEAR
+919 KGAGGVFYDIDEAR
-933 IAYSEGLI
+933 IAYSDGQL
-941 DLRAPVTVL
+941 DLRAPITVL
-950 CVAGAEGRVETTM
+950 KVAGVEGKIDETTM

-974 ALGFKNHLMD
+974 ALGYKNQLMD
-984 RAAIKDLTSELYRN
+984 RGAIKDLTSELYRN
-998 LSNQETARALD
+998 LSNEETAIALD
-1009 RIKEM
+1009 SIKEM

-1028 NDIQVSERKQD
+1028 NDIQVSERKRD
-1039 ILADAGHKVAE
+1039 ILDSAGQKVAE

-1062 AEKYERVIETWTQAS
+1062 EEKYERIIDTWTQAS
-1077 DAMEKMVQ
+1077 DDMQQVVESEMA
-1085 EGLENNSYGGV
+1085 NYGGV

-1120 MSDPGGYIIERPVK
+1120 MSDPEGRIIERPVK

-1181 IVQEYDCEFAE
+1181 IVQESDCEFAE
-1192 PFYVEPRPNGSG
+1192 PFYVEPRPNDPTLSN
-1204 GAGFSAAESR
+1204 
-1214 HMDLPDGSGGA
+1214 LP
-1225 SFSAIESRHMDLPD
+1225 
-1239 LRFGAERRFGKD
+1239 
-1251 QKQTSPRMELP
+1251 
-1262 DLGAGM
+1262 
-1268 DELFSKVGGILLSIV
+1268 
-1283 EQITVALSRQI
+1283 
-1294 SDDHFLEKVQ
+1294 
-1304 KFDITAAAEISNPR
+1304 
-1318 TDEIIVR
+1318 
-1325 QDEVI
+1325 
-1330 TPEIYEEI
+1330 
-1338 KKANKANAPG
+1338 
-1348 FFDEINKIIHAEDEA
+1348 
-1363 TREAVTKA
+1363 
-1371 TIEAIIDAH
+1371 
-1380 LIKEIP
+1380 
-1386 MYYTSGLKE
+1386 E
-1395 RIAGRIAG
+1395 RIVGRMAG
-1403 DVIAAPRSGEIIV
+1403 DVIADPVSGEIIV
-1416 DRNEMIDEEIAEQI
+1416 DRNEMIDEELATKIRDAGI
-1430 AYARIYRV
+1430 DRV

-1450 GICQLCYG
+1450 GICQMCYG
-1458 RLPATGQLVEIGQ
+1458 RLPATGELVEIGQ

-1526 HIDGMVSIEEDPN
+1526 HIDGAISIEEDPN
-1539 GSRRIRVIYD
+1539 GSRRIRVTYD
-1549 EEERHEYPLPEG
+1549 EEERHDYALPAG

-1572 AEGSLLA
+1572 EEGKLLA
-1579 VVVRPDALAG
+1579 VVLNTEP
-1589 AAVAEADAPDTA
+1589 APATDGENESTTA
-1601 LAEATDMVLADAN
+1601 LANTDIVN
-1614 VVQEIRSEYLGEAEV
+1614 EIRSDFQGEAEV
-1629 SDDRITVVWREEE
+1629 SADGVTVVWREEE
-1642 SRAYDVSNQMS
+1642 SRVYDVSSQMT
-1653 LKVQDGQQVMAGD
+1653 LRVTDGQQVMAGD

-1672 LDLRELLDIRGVEGL
+1672 LDLRELLDIRGLEGL

-1701 QGVGIH
+1701 QGVSIH

-1724 ETAGDTEFISGDV
+1724 ETAGDTEFIPGDV

-1743 QDQNAQVFA
+1743 QDQNAQVLA

-1816 ARLES
+1816 ARLDS
-1821 LLDVEN
+1821 LLQAEHD
-1827 AFALG
+1827 FALREVMEDFAG
-1832 EGQDEYESEL
+1832 ELAPSWLSGDGDIPEEFVGLDGADETIDEELIAGQAL
-1842 VAPWL
+1842 P
-1847 YSDGEMPEGLV
+1847 
-1858 ASFGRPPLDAPGEA
+1858 
-1872 IDDEIISGQ
+1872 Q
-1881 PLSPFGGIGLGD
+1881 FGGTGIGD
-1893 AGYQI
+1893 AGFQI

-1903 EDESLRRAQSLTDSD
+1903 EDELVRRAQSLTDND
-1918 SEIDREVEAAASRIF
+1918 SEIDREVELTASRIF
-1933 SPFDDDADDHIPQ
+1933 SPFEEEDEDIPR

>member
-1 MVRMPDTREAPSSD
+1 MVRMLDSREATTSSD
-15 FNAIRISIASPD
+15 FNAIRISIASPE
-27 QIRAWSSGE
+27 QIRGWSSGE

-82 VCDRCGVEVTRAN
+82 VCDRCGVEVTRSN

-125 ALDLKLSDLTRVL
+125 TLDLKLSDLTRVL
-138 YYSAYVITQV
+138 YYSAFVINQV
-148 DIDLMRAQL
+148 DVDLMREQFER
-157 SSHGVEVEQLREG
+157 HEREVEEIRVG
-170 PLAVGYAAWQR
+170 PISTASSG
-181 IVDRVEAWALES
+181 LES
-193 RLHEAASAIVGPA
+193 IVNRIADWDLENRRNEAAIALGELP
-206 DRLPRTVPNAKAA
+206 DRLSGAVSLARSSLA
-219 LSRLVSHAES
+219 RL
-229 DRATPAEESAD
+229 TSAD
-240 ADNADSQALLA
+240 AAADEDYSDALQSLRDMVETSVAAHAGIVSVGLNVLSAEDLESPERLSVLA
-251 LATDGMAAAR
+251 VDGDPAAA
-261 AAGEVGRLLLA
+261 
-272 EGVVDSPEKLALA
+272 
-285 AIEGDPVAKALSLLH
+285 AISRFY
-300 HGGQPITDALS
+300 HGSTPITDSLQRLS
-311 RQAGYVQAV
+311 DNASSIISAFSDWRDDPTEERQDDIA
-320 VDAFAA
+320 
-326 WRAEPAEEARDNLDD
+326 D
-341 AADRLRDDIAAV
+341 AADRLIADIVAVDDEI
-353 HDELLL
+353 LL
-359 PALGDLNAAV
+359 PTLRDLHAIFVSSNPQSEDGA
-369 TQLRPLSFGTAAQ
+369 S
-382 QPLSDDLAEIRRAL
+382 SDSMSNDLATIRRTLAEIETAVRTWNFRRG
-396 AEVEQSVRS
+396 E
-405 WNYRR
+405 
-410 ADDNPDGRGWN
+410 DNPEGRGWN
-421 LPAFNAL
+421 VPAFAAL
-428 LERLSP
+428 LERLQL
-434 DSVESQA
+434 DSDDIKAIARLEDRIDGIAEVEDHDGRQKEIGFWSEELVKLQNLIGV
-441 IDELEQRI
+441 ID
-449 EFIHNG
+449 
-455 ASYHDQQE
+455 
-463 EIVIWHKRLPVLRDL
+463 
-478 VSLVGDYL
+478 DYL
-486 LRALAE
+486 VRALTE
-492 RRKEAVDIIQAMRW
+492 RRKEAVDLVQAMRW
-506 LRWDPTQRPR
+506 LRWDPSQRLR
-516 AVDLDWLWD
+516 STDVDWLWD
-525 DLKLPAA
+525 DLKLPAW
-532 ARHNDEL
+532 ARDEVEL

-545 ARSGSAGLRLTTLS
+545 ARSGSAGLRLTILS

-564 RLKPFWGDAFD
+564 RLKPFWGDSFD
-575 AEMGS
+575 AEMGA
-580 EPTLEFLKL
+580 EPVLDFLKL
-589 LDLDLDQ
+589 MDTDLDQ

-685 APSLMIRNEKRM
+685 APGLMIRNEKRM

-707 NGRQGKPV
+707 NGRQGKAV
-715 KGKRDHTLKS
+715 KGKRDHALKS

-776 KPFVMHRLVL
+776 KPFVMHRLVINAL
-786 NSMAPNIKA
+786 APNIKA

-804 PEVWQILEDV
+804 PEVWHILEDV
-814 IKNRPVMLNR
+814 IKDRPVMLNR

-866 VHVPLSAMAVNETGS
+866 VHVPLSSMAVNETGT

-895 DPLVAPTLDMVMG
+895 EPLVAPTLDMVMG
-908 CYYLTEEDKDA
+908 CYYLTELASDA
-919 KGAGGVFYDIHEAR
+919 KGAGGMFYDIHEAR
-933 IAYSEGLI
+933 IAYSDGQI
-941 DLRAPVTVL
+941 DLRAPITVL
-950 CVAGAEGRVETTM
+950 SVAGTEDKVETTM
-963 GRLIFNETIPD
+963 GRLIFNE
-974 ALGFKNHLMD
+974 ALPESLEYKNVLMD
-984 RAAIKDLTSELYRN
+984 RGAIKDLTSELHRT
-998 LSNQETARALD
+998 LSNEETARVLD

-1028 NDIQVSERKQD
+1028 NDIQVSERKRD
-1039 ILADAGHKVAE
+1039 ILEKATQEVANQE
-1050 HEDNFMMGMMTE
+1050 ENFMMGMMGEDERYEQIIKTWTE
-1062 AEKYERVIETWTQAS
+1062 ASNQ
-1077 DAMEKMVQ
+1077 MEEVVS
-1085 EGLENNSYGGV
+1085 EDLGNYGGV
-1096 AVMAKSGAKG
+1096 GVMAASGTKG
-1106 NISQIKQMAGMRGL
+1106 NIAQIKQMAGMRGL
-1120 MSDPGGYIIERPVK
+1120 MSDPEGRIIERPVK

-1181 IVQEYDCEFAE
+1181 IVRDHDCEFAE
-1192 PFYVEPRPNGSG
+1192 PFYVQPRPND
-1204 GAGFSAAESR
+1204 F
-1214 HMDLPDGSGGA
+1214 DLSTL
-1225 SFSAIESRHMDLPD
+1225 H
-1239 LRFGAERRFGKD
+1239 
-1251 QKQTSPRMELP
+1251 
-1262 DLGAGM
+1262 
-1268 DELFSKVGGILLSIV
+1268 
-1283 EQITVALSRQI
+1283 
-1294 SDDHFLEKVQ
+1294 
-1304 KFDITAAAEISNPR
+1304 
-1318 TDEIIVR
+1318 
-1325 QDEVI
+1325 
-1330 TPEIYEEI
+1330 
-1338 KKANKANAPG
+1338 
-1348 FFDEINKIIHAEDEA
+1348 
-1363 TREAVTKA
+1363 
-1371 TIEAIIDAH
+1371 
-1380 LIKEIP
+1380 
-1386 MYYTSGLKE
+1386 E
-1395 RIAGRIAG
+1395 RIVGRMAG
-1403 DVIAAPRSGEIIV
+1403 DVIADPVSGEIII
-1416 DRNEMIDEEIAEQI
+1416 DRNEMIDETIAEQI
-1430 AYARIYRV
+1430 KEAGVDRV

-1443 LTCQTRR
+1443 LTCQTPR
-1450 GICQLCYG
+1450 GICQMCYG
-1458 RLPATGQLVEIGQ
+1458 RLPATGELVEIGQ

-1526 HIDGMVSIEEDPN
+1526 HIDGIASIEEDAN
-1539 GSRRIRVIYD
+1539 GSRRIRVTYD
-1549 EEERHEYPLPEG
+1549 DEERHEYALPEG
-1561 AIRLVERGEPV
+1561 AIRLVQPGEPI
-1572 AEGSLLA
+1572 AEGNLLA
-1579 VVVRPDALAG
+1579 VVVNPDSPANGGGSASALAG
-1589 AAVAEADAPDTA
+1589 AG
-1601 LAEATDMVLADAN
+1601 
-1614 VVQEIRSEYLGEAEV
+1614 VVQEIRSDYEGEAEV
-1629 SDDRITVVWREEE
+1629 STEGVTVVWREEE
-1642 SRAYDVSNQMS
+1642 SRSYDISSQMT
-1653 LKVQDGQQVMAGD
+1653 LKVNNGQQVWAGD

-1672 LDLRELLDIRGVEGL
+1672 LDLRELLDIRGLEGL

-1701 QGVGIH
+1701 QGVSIH

-1724 ETAGDTEFISGDV
+1724 ETAGDTEFIPGDV

-1743 QDQNAQVFA
+1743 QDQNNRVLA

-1821 LLDVEN
+1821 LLASERTL
-1827 AFALG
+1827 ALMESFEDYDDDMPAWLAG
-1832 EGQDEYESEL
+1832 GDEF
-1842 VAPWL
+1842 
-1847 YSDGEMPEGLV
+1847 PEGIDPMQR
-1858 ASFGRPPLDAPGEA
+1858 AALDMPQDV
-1872 IDDEIISGQ
+1872 IDEELISGQ
-1881 PLSPFGGIGLGD
+1881 PAAPFGAGSGLD
-1893 AGYQI
+1893 NAGYQV

-1903 EDESLRRAQSLTDSD
+1903 EEELVRRAQSLTETD
-1918 SEIDREVEAAASRIF
+1918 SEVDREVEDTASRIF
-1933 SPFDDDADDHIPQ
+1933 SPFDDEDIPA

>member
-1 MVRMPDTREAPSSD
+1 MVRMLDNREATSSD
-15 FNAIRISIASPD
+15 FNAIRISIASPE
-27 QIRAWSSGE
+27 QITGWSSGE

-57 EKIFGPTKDWECQ
+57 ERIFGPTKDWECQ

-138 YYSAYVITQV
+138 YYSAYVINQV
-148 DIDLMRAQL
+148 DIDLMR
-157 SSHGVEVEQLREG
+157 EQLDRHSREVDELHEG
-170 PLAVGYAAWQR
+170 PLAVAYSAWQR
-181 IVDRVEAWALES
+181 IWDRVGDWALEGS
-193 RLHEAASAIVGPA
+193 LHEAVSIITAPSETLPQAVAAAKSAL
-206 DRLPRTVPNAKAA
+206 DH
-219 LSRLVSHAES
+219 LSGVQDPEDGDFTAEL
-229 DRATPAEESAD
+229 ES
-240 ADNADSQALLA
+240 LLA
-251 LATDGMAAAR
+251 LAAEGTR
-261 AAGEVGRLLLA
+261 AERATYAVGQLLLA
-272 EGVVDSPEKLALA
+272 EGVIDSPDKLALA
-285 AIEGDPVAKALSLLH
+285 AIEGDQVAVAISSLH
-300 HGGQPITDALS
+300 HGSVPIVDALEQQS
-311 RQAGYVQAV
+311 SNAQAV
-320 VDAFAA
+320 VDAFNA
-326 WRAEPAEEARDNLDD
+326 WRDGPSEELQDDLVDAVERLRGDIAGVYEEALVP
-341 AADRLRDDIAAV
+341 AV
-353 HDELLL
+353 SGV
-359 PALGDLNAAV
+359 AAAV
-369 TQLRPLSFGTAAQ
+369 TGVGSASFGPTAQ
-382 QPLSDDLAEIRRAL
+382 QPLSDDLAEIEHAL
-396 AEVEQSVRS
+396 STVEEAVRS

-410 ADDNPDGRGWN
+410 SDDNPEGRGWN

-428 LERLSP
+428 LDRLQA
-434 DSVESQA
+434 DSVDMKV
-441 IDELEQRI
+441 IGELEDRI
-449 EFIHNG
+449 EFIQTDITPE
-455 ASYHDQQE
+455 DQQK
-463 EIVIWHKRLPVLRDL
+463 EISLWRRQLPVLRDL
-478 VSLVGDYL
+478 IGVVDDYL
-486 LRALAE
+486 LRAVSE
-492 RRKEAVDIIQAMRW
+492 RRKEAVDLIQAMRW
-506 LRWDPTQRPR
+506 LRWDPSQRPR
-516 AVDLDWLWD
+516 SMDVDWLWD
-525 DLKLPAA
+525 ELKLPAA
-532 ARHNDEL
+532 ARNETEL

-545 ARSGSAGLRLTTLS
+545 ARSGSPGLHLTTLS

-564 RLKPFWGDAFD
+564 RLKPFWGEAFD
-575 AEMGS
+575 AEMGA
-580 EPTLEFLKL
+580 EPILEFLKL

-608 SAQIRT
+608 SSQIRT

-685 APSLMIRNEKRM
+685 APGLMIRNEKRM

-707 NGRQGKPV
+707 NGRQGKAV
-715 KGKRDHTLKS
+715 KGKRDHALKS

-786 NSMAPNIKA
+786 NALAPNIKA

-804 PEVWQILEDV
+804 PEVWHILEDV
-814 IKNRPVMLNR
+814 IKDRPVMLNR

-866 VHVPLSAMAVNETGS
+866 VHVPLSAMAVHETGS
-881 VMLSIN
+881 VMLSTN

-908 CYYLTEEDKDA
+908 CYYLTELDRDA
-919 KGAGGVFYDIHEAR
+919 KGAGRIYYDIDEAR
-933 IAYSEGLI
+933 IAYSDGQLG
-941 DLRAPVTVL
+941 LRAPITVL
-950 CVAGAEGRVETTM
+950 KVAGADGKIDETTM

-974 ALGFKNHLMD
+974 ALGYKNQLMD
-984 RAAIKDLTSELYRN
+984 RGAIKDLTSELYRN
-998 LSNQETARALD
+998 LSNEETAIALD
-1009 RIKEM
+1009 SIKEM

-1028 NDIQVSERKQD
+1028 NDIQVSERKRD
-1039 ILADAGHKVAE
+1039 ILDSAGQKVAE

-1062 AEKYERVIETWTQAS
+1062 EEKYERIIDTWTAAS
-1077 DAMEKMVQ
+1077 DAMEELVQ
-1085 EGLENNSYGGV
+1085 EGLEGNSYGGV

-1120 MSDPGGYIIERPVK
+1120 MSDPEGHIIERPVK

-1181 IVQEYDCEFAE
+1181 IVQETDCEFAE
-1192 PFYVEPRPNGSG
+1192 PFYVEPRPDDSNLGS
-1204 GAGFSAAESR
+1204 
-1214 HMDLPDGSGGA
+1214 LPDRILG
-1225 SFSAIESRHMDLPD
+1225 
-1239 LRFGAERRFGKD
+1239 
-1251 QKQTSPRMELP
+1251 RM
-1262 DLGAGM
+1262 
-1268 DELFSKVGGILLSIV
+1268 
-1283 EQITVALSRQI
+1283 
-1294 SDDHFLEKVQ
+1294 
-1304 KFDITAAAEISNPR
+1304 
-1318 TDEIIVR
+1318 
-1325 QDEVI
+1325 
-1330 TPEIYEEI
+1330 
-1338 KKANKANAPG
+1338 
-1348 FFDEINKIIHAEDEA
+1348 
-1363 TREAVTKA
+1363 
-1371 TIEAIIDAH
+1371 
-1380 LIKEIP
+1380 
-1386 MYYTSGLKE
+1386 
-1395 RIAGRIAG
+1395 AG
-1403 DVIAAPRSGEIIV
+1403 DVIAHPESGEIIV
-1416 DRNEMIDEEIAEQI
+1416 DRNEMIDEELATKIRDAGI
-1430 AYARIYRV
+1430 DRV

-1450 GICQLCYG
+1450 GICQMCYG
-1458 RLPATGQLVEIGQ
+1458 RLPATGKLVEIGQ

-1526 HIDGMVSIEEDPN
+1526 HIDGAISIEEDPN
-1539 GSRRIRVIYD
+1539 GSRRIRVTYD
-1549 EEERHEYPLPEG
+1549 EEERHDYALPPG

-1572 AEGSLLA
+1572 EEGKLLA
-1579 VVVRPDALAG
+1579 VVLNTQSSATTDGEGEESAALAN
-1589 AAVAEADAPDTA
+1589 
-1601 LAEATDMVLADAN
+1601 TD
-1614 VVQEIRSEYLGEAEV
+1614 VVNEIRSDFQGEAEV
-1629 SDDRITVVWREEE
+1629 SADGVTVVWREEE
-1642 SRAYDVSNQMS
+1642 SRVYDVSSQMT
-1653 LKVQDGQQVMAGD
+1653 LKVTDGQQVMAGD

-1672 LDLRELLDIRGVEGL
+1672 LDLRELLDIRGLEGL

-1701 QGVGIH
+1701 QGVSIH

-1724 ETAGDTEFISGDV
+1724 ETAGDTEFIPGDV

-1743 QDQNAQVFA
+1743 QDQNAQVLA

-1816 ARLES
+1816 ARLDS
-1821 LLDVEN
+1821 LLEAEN
-1827 AFALG
+1827 DFELREAMDDFAG
-1832 EGQDEYESEL
+1832 ELPPSWLSGDGDIPEEFAGLDGADELIDEELIAGQAL
-1842 VAPWL
+1842 P
-1847 YSDGEMPEGLV
+1847 
-1858 ASFGRPPLDAPGEA
+1858 
-1872 IDDEIISGQ
+1872 Q
-1881 PLSPFGGIGLGD
+1881 FGGTGIGD
-1893 AGYQI
+1893 AGFQI

-1903 EDESLRRAQSLTDSD
+1903 EDELVRRAQSLTDND
-1918 SEIDREVEAAASRIF
+1918 SEIDREVELTASRIF
-1933 SPFDDDADDHIPQ
+1933 SPFEEEDEDIPR

>member
-1 MVRMPDTREAPSSD
+1 MVRMLDNRESTSSD
-15 FNAIRISIASPD
+15 FNAIRISIASPE
-27 QIRAWSSGE
+27 QIIGWSSGE

-125 ALDLKLSDLTRVL
+125 VLDLKLSDLTRVL
-138 YYSAYVITQV
+138 YYSAYVINQV
-148 DIDLMRAQL
+148 DIDLMREQL
-157 SSHGVEVEQLREG
+157 ERHSREVEELRGE
-170 PLAVGYAAWQR
+170 PVAVADAALQR
-181 IVDRVEAWALES
+181 IADRVGRWELES
-193 RLHEAASAIVGPA
+193 RLHEASFIMSDRPAAYAQALSKARVSLARLTATAIGEDDDFAEDLDNLTELASVGTA
-206 DRLPRTVPNAKAA
+206 AEKAA
-219 LSRLVSHAES
+219 IA
-229 DRATPAEESAD
+229 
-240 ADNADSQALLA
+240 
-251 LATDGMAAAR
+251 
-261 AAGEVGRLLLA
+261 VGRLLLA
-272 EGVVDSPEKLALA
+272 DGVVDSADQLALA
-285 AIEGDPVAKALSLLH
+285 AIEGDPVAAALSRLH
-300 HGGQPITDALS
+300 HGSQPVVAALEE
-311 RQAGYVQAV
+311 QARRAQQV
-320 VDAFAA
+320 VEAFNA
-326 WRAEPAEEARDNLDD
+326 WRGDAGEENEDDLADAVERLQTDLAE
-341 AADRLRDDIAAV
+341 V
-353 HDELLL
+353 HDELLS
-359 PALGDLNAAV
+359 PALNALAEAIERISPQSMDSAV
-369 TQLRPLSFGTAAQ
+369 Q
-382 QPLSDDLAEIRRAL
+382 QQLSDDLAEIRHSL
-396 AEVEQSVRS
+396 AAVEQAVRS

-410 ADDNPDGRGWN
+410 SEDNPEGRGWN
-421 LPAFNAL
+421 VPAFTAL
-428 LERLSP
+428 LDRLHADSDEVRAVSNLEERVDSLTGITTPEERL
-434 DSVESQA
+434 EA
-441 IDELEQRI
+441 INFCR
-449 EFIHNG
+449 
-455 ASYHDQQE
+455 QQLQ
-463 EIVIWHKRLPVLRDL
+463 IIRDL
-478 VSLVGDYL
+478 VASVDSYL
-486 LRALAE
+486 LRAIAE
-492 RRKEAVDIIQAMRW
+492 RRREAVDLIQAMRW

-516 AVDLDWLWD
+516 TVDLEWLWD
-525 DLKLPAA
+525 DLKLPASS
-532 ARHNDEL
+532 RHDEEL

-564 RLKPFWGDAFD
+564 RLKPFWGEAFD
-575 AEMGS
+575 ADMGA
-580 EPTLEFLKL
+580 EPVLEFLKL
-589 LDLDLDQ
+589 LDFDLDQ

-608 SAQIRT
+608 SSQIRT

-685 APSLMIRNEKRM
+685 APGLMIRNEKRM

-707 NGRQGKPV
+707 NGRQGKAV
-715 KGKRDHTLKS
+715 KGKRDHALKS

-755 VGPELKMDECGL
+755 VGPELNMDQCGL

-776 KPFVMHRLVL
+776 KPFVMHRLVINAL
-786 NSMAPNIKA
+786 APNIKA

-804 PEVWQILEDV
+804 PEVWPILESV
-814 IKNRPVMLNR
+814 IKERPVMLNR

-834 AFKPV
+834 AFWPV
-839 LIEGSAIQL
+839 LVEDSAIQL

-866 VHVPLSAMAVNETGS
+866 VHVPLSAMAVNETGT
-881 VMLSIN
+881 VMLSTN

-908 CYYLTEEDKDA
+908 CYYLTEAVADA

-933 IAYSEGLI
+933 IAYSDGQI
-941 DLRAPVTVL
+941 DLRAPITVL
-950 CVAGAEGRVETTM
+950 MVAGVEGKIDTTM
-963 GRLIFNETIPD
+963 GRLIFNEAVPD
-974 ALGFKNHLMD
+974 SLGFKNRLMD
-984 RAAIKDLTSELYRN
+984 RGAIKDLTSELYRN
-998 LSNQETARALD
+998 LSNDETARALD

-1028 NDIQVSERKQD
+1028 NDIQVSERKQA
-1039 ILADAGHKVAE
+1039 ILAEAGAKVAE

-1062 AEKYERVIETWTQAS
+1062 DEKYERIIDTWTLAS
-1077 DAMEKMVQ
+1077 EEMEALVK
-1085 EGLENNSYGGV
+1085 EGLDSDSYGGV

-1120 MSDPGGYIIERPVK
+1120 MSDPEGHIIERPVK

-1181 IVQEYDCEFAE
+1181 IVQEHDCEFAE
-1192 PFYVEPRPNGSG
+1192 PFYVEPRPNDPTLSN
-1204 GAGFSAAESR
+1204 
-1214 HMDLPDGSGGA
+1214 LP
-1225 SFSAIESRHMDLPD
+1225 
-1239 LRFGAERRFGKD
+1239 ERV
-1251 QKQTSPRMELP
+1251 
-1262 DLGAGM
+1262 
-1268 DELFSKVGGILLSIV
+1268 VGRL
-1283 EQITVALSRQI
+1283 
-1294 SDDHFLEKVQ
+1294 
-1304 KFDITAAAEISNPR
+1304 
-1318 TDEIIVR
+1318 
-1325 QDEVI
+1325 
-1330 TPEIYEEI
+1330 
-1338 KKANKANAPG
+1338 
-1348 FFDEINKIIHAEDEA
+1348 
-1363 TREAVTKA
+1363 
-1371 TIEAIIDAH
+1371 
-1380 LIKEIP
+1380 
-1386 MYYTSGLKE
+1386 
-1395 RIAGRIAG
+1395 AG
-1403 DVIAAPRSGEIIV
+1403 DVIADPRNGEIIV
-1416 DRNEMIDEEIAEQI
+1416 DRNEMIDEELAEAI
-1430 AYARIYRV
+1430 SDAGIDRV

-1450 GICQLCYG
+1450 GICQMCYG

-1526 HIDGMVSIEEDPN
+1526 HIDGIVSVEEDPN
-1539 GSRRIRVIYD
+1539 GSRRIRVTYD
-1549 EEERHEYPLPEG
+1549 EEERHDYPLSEG
-1561 AIRLVERGEPV
+1561 AIRLVEPGEPV
-1572 AEGSLLA
+1572 SEGKLLA
-1579 VVVRPDALAG
+1579 VVLNTTSPTGDDAEG
-1589 AAVAEADAPDTA
+1589 EAVNA
-1601 LAEATDMVLADAN
+1601 LVNAN
-1614 VVQEIRSEYLGEAEV
+1614 VMDEIRSDYQGEVEV
-1629 SDDRITVVWREEE
+1629 SPDGVTVVWREEE
-1642 SRAYDVSNQMS
+1642 SRAYDVSSQMT
-1653 LKVQDGQQVMAGD
+1653 LKVSDGQQVMAGD

-1672 LDLRELLDIRGVEGL
+1672 LDLRELLDIRGLEGL

-1701 QGVGIH
+1701 QGVSIH

-1724 ETAGDTEFISGDV
+1724 ETAGDTEFIPGDV

-1743 QDQNAQVFA
+1743 QDQNSQVLA
-1752 EGGEPATA
+1752 EGGEPSTA

-1821 LLDVEN
+1821 LVEAEN
-1827 AFALG
+1827 AFALR
-1832 EGQDEYESEL
+1832 ERFDEYDQEMML
-1842 VAPWL
+1842 PWL
-1847 YSDGEMPEGLV
+1847 SGDGELPEGM
-1858 ASFGRPPLDAPGEA
+1858 GGPLNLADTI
-1872 IDDEIISGQ
+1872 IDEEIISGQ
-1881 PLSPFGGIGLGD
+1881 PMAPFGGDGLGD

-1903 EDESLRRAQSLTDSD
+1903 DAELLRRAQSLTESD
-1918 SEIDREVEAAASRIF
+1918 SEIDREVELSASRVF
-1933 SPFDDDADDHIPQ
+1933 SPFEEEDEDIPR

>member
-1 MVRMPDTREAPSSD
+1 MVRMLDSREATTSSD
-15 FNAIRISIASPD
+15 FNAIRISIASPE
-27 QIRAWSSGE
+27 QIRGWSSGE

-82 VCDRCGVEVTRAN
+82 VCDRCGVEVTRSN

-125 ALDLKLSDLTRVL
+125 TLDLKLSDLTRVL
-138 YYSAYVITQV
+138 YYSAFVINQV
-148 DIDLMRAQL
+148 DVDLMREQFER
-157 SSHGVEVEQLREG
+157 HEGEVELIRSG
-170 PLAVGYAAWQR
+170 PISVADGALQSIANR
-181 IVDRVEAWALES
+181 IADWDLES
-193 RLHEAASAIVGPA
+193 RRAEAAAAVRGMPERLSGAIDA
-206 DRLPRTVPNAKAA
+206 AHAA
-219 LSRLVSHAES
+219 LARLTAADPDGDVDHASDLQVLRDVAEASVAAHAAVMAAGLNSLRPEDLES
-229 DRATPAEESAD
+229 PEQLS
-240 ADNADSQALLA
+240 LLA
-251 LATDGMAAAR
+251 VDGDPMAAAISR
-261 AAGEVGRLLLA
+261 FF
-272 EGVVDSPEKLALA
+272 
-285 AIEGDPVAKALSLLH
+285 
-300 HGGQPITDALS
+300 HGPTPITNSLERLGVNVS
-311 RQAGYVQAV
+311 SVIE
-320 VDAFAA
+320 AFSA
-326 WRAEPAEEARDNLDD
+326 WRNGPTEELQDDVAD
-341 AADRLRDDIAAV
+341 AADRLRSDIAEIGQDVLLPTLNDLQGIFASPTP
-353 HDELLL
+353 HDEE
-359 PALGDLNAAV
+359 PTSSEFMAADLATIRQA
-369 TQLRPLSFGTAAQ
+369 
-382 QPLSDDLAEIRRAL
+382 LAEIEAAVRA
-396 AEVEQSVRS
+396 

-410 ADDNPDGRGWN
+410 GEDNPEGRGWN
-421 LPAFNAL
+421 VPAFSAL
-428 LERLSP
+428 LERLQI
-434 DSVESQA
+434 DSDDIKA
-441 IDELEQRI
+441 ISRLEERIEGISDVVDHAGRQKEIGLWRDELVKLQ
-449 EFIHNG
+449 
-455 ASYHDQQE
+455 
-463 EIVIWHKRLPVLRDL
+463 DL
-478 VSLVGDYL
+478 ISSVDGYLV
-486 LRALAE
+486 RALTE
-492 RRKEAVDIIQAMRW
+492 RRKEAVDLIQAMRW
-506 LRWDPTQRPR
+506 LRWDPSQRLR
-516 AVDLDWLWD
+516 SADVDWLWD
-525 DLKLPAA
+525 DLKLPAW
-532 ARHNDEL
+532 ARDEVEL

-545 ARSGSAGLRLTTLS
+545 ARSGSGGLRLTILS

-564 RLKPFWGDAFD
+564 RLKPFWGDSFD
-575 AEMGS
+575 AEMGA
-580 EPTLEFLKL
+580 EPVLEFLKL
-589 LDLDLDQ
+589 MDTDLDQ

-685 APSLMIRNEKRM
+685 APGLMIRNEKRM

-707 NGRQGKPV
+707 NGRQGKAV
-715 KGKRDHTLKS
+715 KGKRDHALKS

-776 KPFVMHRLVL
+776 KPFVMHRLVISAL
-786 NSMAPNIKA
+786 APNIKA

-804 PEVWQILEDV
+804 PEVWHILEDV
-814 IKNRPVMLNR
+814 IKDRPVMLNR

-866 VHVPLSAMAVNETGS
+866 VHVPLSSMAVNETGT

-895 DPLVAPTLDMVMG
+895 EPLVAPTLDMVMG
-908 CYYLTEEDKDA
+908 CYYLTELAPNA
-919 KGAGGVFYDIHEAR
+919 KGAGDIFYDINEAR
-933 IAYSEGLI
+933 IAYSDGQI
-941 DLRAPVTVL
+941 DLRAPITVL
-950 CVAGAEGRVETTM
+950 SVSGAEGKVETTM
-963 GRLIFNETIPD
+963 GRLIFNEALPD
-974 ALGFKNHLMD
+974 SLEYKNALMD
-984 RAAIKDLTSELYRN
+984 RGAIKDLTSELHRS
-998 LSNQETARALD
+998 LSNDETARVLD
-1009 RIKEM
+1009 LVKEI

-1028 NDIQVSERKQD
+1028 NDIQVSDRKQD
-1039 ILADAGHKVAE
+1039 ILNDAVDKVAQ

-1062 AEKYERVIETWTQAS
+1062 DEKYERIIETWTQAS
-1077 DAMEKMVQ
+1077 DDMQRVVQ
-1085 EGLENNSYGGV
+1085 EDLGNYGGV
-1096 AVMAKSGAKG
+1096 GVMAASGTKG

-1120 MSDPGGYIIERPVK
+1120 MSDPEGRIIERPVK

-1181 IVQEYDCEFAE
+1181 IVRDHDCEFAE
-1192 PFYVEPRPNGSG
+1192 PFYVQPRPNDY
-1204 GAGFSAAESR
+1204 
-1214 HMDLPDGSGGA
+1214 DLST
-1225 SFSAIESRHMDLPD
+1225 I
-1239 LRFGAERRFGKD
+1239 AERI
-1251 QKQTSPRMELP
+1251 
-1262 DLGAGM
+1262 
-1268 DELFSKVGGILLSIV
+1268 VG
-1283 EQITVALSRQI
+1283 
-1294 SDDHFLEKVQ
+1294 
-1304 KFDITAAAEISNPR
+1304 R
-1318 TDEIIVR
+1318 T
-1325 QDEVI
+1325 
-1330 TPEIYEEI
+1330 
-1338 KKANKANAPG
+1338 
-1348 FFDEINKIIHAEDEA
+1348 
-1363 TREAVTKA
+1363 
-1371 TIEAIIDAH
+1371 
-1380 LIKEIP
+1380 
-1386 MYYTSGLKE
+1386 
-1395 RIAGRIAG
+1395 AG
-1403 DVIAAPRSGEIIV
+1403 DVIADPTSGEIIV
-1416 DRNEMIDEEIAEQI
+1416 DRNEMIDETIAEQI
-1430 AYARIYRV
+1430 KEAGIDRV

-1443 LTCQTRR
+1443 LTCQTPR
-1450 GICQLCYG
+1450 GICQMCYG
-1458 RLPATGQLVEIGQ
+1458 RLPATGKLVEIGQ

-1526 HIDGMVSIEEDPN
+1526 HIDGIAYIEEDAN
-1539 GSRRIRVIYD
+1539 GSRRIRVTYD
-1549 EEERHEYPLPEG
+1549 DEERHDYPLPEG
-1561 AIRLVERGEPV
+1561 AIRLVQPGEPI
-1572 AEGSLLA
+1572 AEGNLLA
-1579 VVVRPDALAG
+1579 VVISPDAPVDGDGTA
-1589 AAVAEADAPDTA
+1589 TA
-1601 LAEATDMVLADAN
+1601 LTGTGI
-1614 VVQEIRSEYLGEAEV
+1614 VQEIRSDYQGEVEISAQGV
-1629 SDDRITVVWREEE
+1629 TVVWREEE
-1642 SRAYDVSNQMS
+1642 SRSYDISSQMN
-1653 LKVQDGQQVMAGD
+1653 LKIRDGQQVWAGD

-1672 LDLRELLDIRGVEGL
+1672 LDLRELLDIRGLEGL

-1701 QGVGIH
+1701 QGVSIH

-1724 ETAGDTEFISGDV
+1724 ETAGDTEFIPGDV

-1743 QDQNAQVFA
+1743 QDQNNHVLA

-1766 VSKAALTTDSFL
+1766 VSKAALATDSFL

-1821 LLDVEN
+1821 LLAAEHTLALME
-1827 AFALG
+1827 AF
-1832 EGQDEYESEL
+1832 E
-1842 VAPWL
+1842 
-1847 YSDGEMPEGLV
+1847 
-1858 ASFGRPPLDAPGEA
+1858 
-1872 IDDEIISGQ
+1872 DDEDDVLAAPAWLSGDGDFPDGLGPMQRAALDLPQDVIDEELISGQ
-1881 PLSPFGGIGLGD
+1881 PTPSLVVGSGFDD

-1898 RTAEE
+1898 RTSEE
-1903 EDESLRRAQSLTDSD
+1903 EEELIRRAQSLTEAD
-1918 SEIDREVEAAASRIF
+1918 SEVDREVESSASRIF
-1933 SPFDDDADDHIPQ
+1933 SPFDDEDDEDIPA

>member
-1 MVRMPDTREAPSSD
+1 
-15 FNAIRISIASPD
+15 
-27 QIRAWSSGE
+27 
-36 VQKGETINYRT
+36 
-47 QRPEKDGLFC
+47 
-57 EKIFGPTKDWECQ
+57 
-70 CGKYK
+70 
-75 RQKYKGV
+75 
-82 VCDRCGVEVTRAN
+82 
-95 VRRQRLGHI
+95 
-104 ALAAPVANI
+104 
-113 WFVKNTPSVMSL
+113 
-125 ALDLKLSDLTRVL
+125 
-138 YYSAYVITQV
+138 
-148 DIDLMRAQL
+148 
-157 SSHGVEVEQLREG
+157 
-170 PLAVGYAAWQR
+170 
-181 IVDRVEAWALES
+181 
-193 RLHEAASAIVGPA
+193 
-206 DRLPRTVPNAKAA
+206 
-219 LSRLVSHAES
+219 
-229 DRATPAEESAD
+229 
-240 ADNADSQALLA
+240 
-251 LATDGMAAAR
+251 
-261 AAGEVGRLLLA
+261 
-272 EGVVDSPEKLALA
+272 
-285 AIEGDPVAKALSLLH
+285 
-300 HGGQPITDALS
+300 
-311 RQAGYVQAV
+311 
-320 VDAFAA
+320 
-326 WRAEPAEEARDNLDD
+326 
-341 AADRLRDDIAAV
+341 
-353 HDELLL
+353 
-359 PALGDLNAAV
+359 
-369 TQLRPLSFGTAAQ
+369 
-382 QPLSDDLAEIRRAL
+382 
-396 AEVEQSVRS
+396 
-405 WNYRR
+405 
-410 ADDNPDGRGWN
+410 
-421 LPAFNAL
+421 
-428 LERLSP
+428 
-434 DSVESQA
+434 
-441 IDELEQRI
+441 
-449 EFIHNG
+449 
-455 ASYHDQQE
+455 
-463 EIVIWHKRLPVLRDL
+463 
-478 VSLVGDYL
+478 
-486 LRALAE
+486 
-492 RRKEAVDIIQAMRW
+492 MRW
-506 LRWDPTQRPR
+506 LRWDPSQRPR
-516 AVDLDWLWD
+516 SIDVEWLWD

-532 ARHNDEL
+532 ARSETEL

-545 ARSGSAGLRLTTLS
+545 ARSGSPGLHLTTLS

-564 RLKPFWGDAFD
+564 RLKPFWAEAFD
-575 AEMGS
+575 AEMGA
-580 EPTLEFLKL
+580 EPILEFLKL

-608 SAQIRT
+608 SSQIRT

-685 APSLMIRNEKRM
+685 APGLMIRNEKRM

-707 NGRQGKPV
+707 NGRQGKAV
-715 KGKRDHTLKS
+715 KGKRDHALKS

-786 NSMAPNIKA
+786 NALAPNIKA

-804 PEVWQILEDV
+804 PEVWHILEDV
-814 IKNRPVMLNR
+814 IKDRPVMLNR

-866 VHVPLSAMAVNETGS
+866 VHVPLSAMAVYETGS
-881 VMLSIN
+881 VMLSTN

-908 CYYLTEEDKDA
+908 CYYLTELAPEA
-919 KGAGGVFYDIHEAR
+919 KGAGGVFYDIDEAR
-933 IAYSEGLI
+933 IAYSDGQL
-941 DLRAPVTVL
+941 DLRAPITVL
-950 CVAGAEGRVETTM
+950 KVPGADGKTETTM

-974 ALGFKNHLMD
+974 ALGYKNQLMD
-984 RAAIKDLTSELYRN
+984 RGAIKDLTSELYRN
-998 LSNQETARALD
+998 LSNEETAIALD
-1009 RIKEM
+1009 SIKEM

-1028 NDIQVSERKQD
+1028 NDIQVSERKRD
-1039 ILADAGHKVAE
+1039 ILDSAGQKVAE

-1062 AEKYERVIETWTQAS
+1062 EEKYERIIDTWTQAS
-1077 DAMEKMVQ
+1077 DDMQQVVEAEMA
-1085 EGLENNSYGGV
+1085 NYGGV

-1120 MSDPGGYIIERPVK
+1120 MSDPEGRIIERPVK

-1181 IVQEYDCEFAE
+1181 IVQESDCEFAE
-1192 PFYVEPRPNGSG
+1192 PFYVEPRPNDPTLSN
-1204 GAGFSAAESR
+1204 
-1214 HMDLPDGSGGA
+1214 LP
-1225 SFSAIESRHMDLPD
+1225 
-1239 LRFGAERRFGKD
+1239 
-1251 QKQTSPRMELP
+1251 
-1262 DLGAGM
+1262 
-1268 DELFSKVGGILLSIV
+1268 
-1283 EQITVALSRQI
+1283 
-1294 SDDHFLEKVQ
+1294 
-1304 KFDITAAAEISNPR
+1304 
-1318 TDEIIVR
+1318 
-1325 QDEVI
+1325 
-1330 TPEIYEEI
+1330 
-1338 KKANKANAPG
+1338 
-1348 FFDEINKIIHAEDEA
+1348 
-1363 TREAVTKA
+1363 
-1371 TIEAIIDAH
+1371 
-1380 LIKEIP
+1380 
-1386 MYYTSGLKE
+1386 E
-1395 RIAGRIAG
+1395 RIVGRMAG
-1403 DVIAAPRSGEIIV
+1403 DVIANPVSGEIIV
-1416 DRNEMIDEEIAEQI
+1416 DRNEMIDEGVAVAIRDAGI
-1430 AYARIYRV
+1430 DRV

-1450 GICQLCYG
+1450 GICQMCYG

-1526 HIDGMVSIEEDPN
+1526 HIDGAISIEEDPN
-1539 GSRRIRVIYD
+1539 GSRRIRVTYD
-1549 EEERHEYPLPEG
+1549 EEERHDYALPSG

-1572 AEGSLLA
+1572 EEGKLLA
-1579 VVVRPDALAG
+1579 VVLNTQSSATTDGEGESSAALAN
-1589 AAVAEADAPDTA
+1589 
-1601 LAEATDMVLADAN
+1601 TD
-1614 VVQEIRSEYLGEAEV
+1614 VVNEIRSDFQGEAEV
-1629 SDDRITVVWREEE
+1629 SADGVTVVWREEE
-1642 SRAYDVSNQMS
+1642 SRVYDVSSQMT
-1653 LKVQDGQQVMAGD
+1653 LKVTDGQQVMAGD

-1672 LDLRELLDIRGVEGL
+1672 LDLRELLDIRGLEGL

-1701 QGVGIH
+1701 QGVSIH

-1724 ETAGDTEFISGDV
+1724 ETAGDTEFIPGDV

-1743 QDQNAQVFA
+1743 QDQNAQVLA

-1816 ARLES
+1816 ARLDS
-1821 LLDVEN
+1821 LLQAEHE
-1827 AFALG
+1827 FALREVMDDFAG
-1832 EGQDEYESEL
+1832 ELAPSWLSGDGDIPEEFAGLNGADELIDEELIAGQT
-1842 VAPWL
+1842 
-1847 YSDGEMPEGLV
+1847 
-1858 ASFGRPPLDAPGEA
+1858 
-1872 IDDEIISGQ
+1872 
-1881 PLSPFGGIGLGD
+1881 LSQFGGTGIGD
-1893 AGYQI
+1893 AGFQI

-1903 EDESLRRAQSLTDSD
+1903 EDELVRRAQSLTESD
-1918 SEIDREVEAAASRIF
+1918 SEIDREVELSASRIF
-1933 SPFDDDADDHIPQ
+1933 SPFEEEDEDIPR

>member
-1 MVRMPDTREAPSSD
+1 MVRMLDSREATTSSD
-15 FNAIRISIASPD
+15 FNAIRISIASPE
-27 QIRAWSSGE
+27 QIRGWSSGE

-82 VCDRCGVEVTRAN
+82 VCDRCGVEVTRSN

-125 ALDLKLSDLTRVL
+125 TLDLKLSDLTRVL
-138 YYSAYVITQV
+138 YYSAFVINQV
-148 DIDLMRAQL
+148 DVDLMREQFER
-157 SSHGVEVEQLREG
+157 HEKEVEEIRNGSISVADGTLQS
-170 PLAVGYAAWQR
+170 LANR
-181 IVDRVEAWALES
+181 IAEWDLEN
-193 RLHEAASAIVGPA
+193 RRIEAA
-206 DRLPRTVPNAKAA
+206 AA
-219 LSRLVSHAES
+219 LSGMPERLSRAVSS
-229 DRATPAEESAD
+229 
-240 ADNADSQALLA
+240 
-251 LATDGMAAAR
+251 AR
-261 AAGEVGRLLLA
+261 AALVRLSSADPNGEADYASELQALRDLADASVAAHAAVMAAGRNTLRPEDL
-272 EGVVDSPEKLALA
+272 ESPEQLSILAVDGDHVAA
-285 AIEGDPVAKALSLLH
+285 AISRLY
-300 HGGQPITDALS
+300 HGATPITDSLGRLADN
-311 RQAGYVQAV
+311 VNAV
-320 VDAFAA
+320 IESFSDWRSDPTEEGQDDVADAS
-326 WRAEPAEEARDNLDD
+326 
-341 AADRLRDDIAAV
+341 DRLVADIAAV
-353 HDELLL
+353 DEQALMPTLHDLFGIFAGS
-359 PALGDLNAAV
+359 ALQAEDTASSESMSNDLAMIREALSEIEAAV
-369 TQLRPLSFGTAAQ
+369 RT
-382 QPLSDDLAEIRRAL
+382 
-396 AEVEQSVRS
+396 

-410 ADDNPDGRGWN
+410 GEDNPEGRGWN
-421 LPAFNAL
+421 VPAFSAL
-428 LERLSP
+428 LERLQP
-434 DSVESQA
+434 DSDDIKA
-441 IDELEQRI
+441 ISRLEDRIDGISEVVDHAGRQKEIGFWRDELVKLQ
-449 EFIHNG
+449 
-455 ASYHDQQE
+455 
-463 EIVIWHKRLPVLRDL
+463 DL
-478 VSLVGDYL
+478 ISSIDGYLV
-486 LRALAE
+486 RALTE
-492 RRKEAVDIIQAMRW
+492 RRKEAVDLVQAMRW
-506 LRWDPTQRPR
+506 LRWDPSQRLR
-516 AVDLDWLWD
+516 SADVDWLWD
-525 DLKLPAA
+525 DLKLPAW
-532 ARHNDEL
+532 ARDEVEL

-545 ARSGSAGLRLTTLS
+545 ARSGSAGLRLTILS

-564 RLKPFWGDAFD
+564 RLKPFWGDSFD
-575 AEMGS
+575 AEMGA
-580 EPTLEFLKL
+580 EPVLDFLKL
-589 LDLDLDQ
+589 MDTDLDQ

-685 APSLMIRNEKRM
+685 APGLMIRNEKRM

-707 NGRQGKPV
+707 NGRQGKAV
-715 KGKRDHTLKS
+715 KGKRDHALKS

-776 KPFVMHRLVL
+776 KPFVMHRLVINAL
-786 NSMAPNIKA
+786 APNIKA

-804 PEVWQILEDV
+804 PEVWHILEDV
-814 IKNRPVMLNR
+814 IKDRPVMLNR

-866 VHVPLSAMAVNETGS
+866 VHVPLSSMAVNETGT

-895 DPLVAPTLDMVMG
+895 EPLVAPTLDMVMG
-908 CYYLTEEDKDA
+908 CYYLTEMASDA
-919 KGAGGVFYDIHEAR
+919 RGAGGMFYDIHEAR
-933 IAYSEGLI
+933 IAYSDGQI
-941 DLRAPVTVL
+941 DLRAPITVL
-950 CVAGAEGRVETTM
+950 SVSGADDKVETTM
-963 GRLIFNETIPD
+963 GRLIFNEALPD
-974 ALGFKNHLMD
+974 SLEYKNVLMD
-984 RAAIKDLTSELYRN
+984 RGAIKDLTSELHRT
-998 LSNQETARALD
+998 LSNEETARVLD
-1009 RIKEM
+1009 RIKEI

-1028 NDIQVSERKQD
+1028 NDIQVSERKRD
-1039 ILADAGHKVAE
+1039 ILEEATQKVAE
-1050 HEDNFMMGMMTE
+1050 QEDNFMMGMMGEDERYEQVIKTWTE
-1062 AEKYERVIETWTQAS
+1062 ASTE
-1077 DAMEKMVQ
+1077 MEKIVA
-1085 EGLENNSYGGV
+1085 EDLGNYGGV
-1096 AVMAKSGAKG
+1096 GVMAASGTKG
-1106 NISQIKQMAGMRGL
+1106 NIAQIKQMAGMRGL
-1120 MSDPGGYIIERPVK
+1120 MSDPEGRIIERPVK

-1181 IVQEYDCEFAE
+1181 IVRDHDCEAYE
-1192 PFYVEPRPNGSG
+1192 AFYVEPRPG
-1204 GAGFSAAESR
+1204 
-1214 HMDLPDGSGGA
+1214 
-1225 SFSAIESRHMDLPD
+1225 
-1239 LRFGAERRFGKD
+1239 
-1251 QKQTSPRMELP
+1251 
-1262 DLGAGM
+1262 
-1268 DELFSKVGGILLSIV
+1268 
-1283 EQITVALSRQI
+1283 
-1294 SDDHFLEKVQ
+1294 DDNRSTL
-1304 KFDITAAAEISNPR
+1304 T
-1318 TDEIIVR
+1318 
-1325 QDEVI
+1325 
-1330 TPEIYEEI
+1330 
-1338 KKANKANAPG
+1338 
-1348 FFDEINKIIHAEDEA
+1348 
-1363 TREAVTKA
+1363 
-1371 TIEAIIDAH
+1371 
-1380 LIKEIP
+1380 
-1386 MYYTSGLKE
+1386 E
-1395 RIAGRIAG
+1395 RITGRMAG
-1403 DVIAAPRSGEIIV
+1403 DVIADTVSGEIII
-1416 DRNEMIDEEIAEQI
+1416 DRNEMIDENLAGKIKDAGI
-1430 AYARIYRV
+1430 DRV

-1443 LTCQTRR
+1443 LTCQTPR
-1450 GICQLCYG
+1450 GICQMCYG
-1458 RLPATGQLVEIGQ
+1458 RLPATGELVEIGQ

-1526 HIDGMVSIEEDPN
+1526 HIDGIASIEEDAN
-1539 GSRRIRVIYD
+1539 GSRRIRVTYD
-1549 EEERHEYPLPEG
+1549 DEERHEYALPEG
-1561 AIRLVERGEPV
+1561 AIRLVQPGEPI
-1572 AEGSLLA
+1572 AEGNLLA
-1579 VVVRPDALAG
+1579 VVVNPDTPANGDGSANALAG
-1589 AAVAEADAPDTA
+1589 TG
-1601 LAEATDMVLADAN
+1601 VL
-1614 VVQEIRSEYLGEAEV
+1614 QEIRSDYQGEAEV
-1629 SDDRITVVWREEE
+1629 SNEGVTVVWREEE
-1642 SRAYDVSNQMS
+1642 SRSYDISSQMT
-1653 LKVQDGQQVMAGD
+1653 LKVNNGQQVWAGD

-1672 LDLRELLDIRGVEGL
+1672 LDLRELMDIRGLEGL

-1701 QGVGIH
+1701 QGVSIH

-1724 ETAGDTEFISGDV
+1724 DVAGDTEFIPGDV
-1737 VDKFRF
+1737 VDRFRF
-1743 QDQNAQVFA
+1743 RDQNNRVLA

-1760 KTLLLG
+1760 IPLLLG

-1821 LLDVEN
+1821 LLASERTLALMESFEDYEDDV
-1827 AFALG
+1827 FTPG
-1832 EGQDEYESEL
+1832 
-1842 VAPWL
+1842 WL
-1847 YSDGEMPEGLV
+1847 SGDGDFPEGLDPRQR
-1858 ASFGRPPLDAPGEA
+1858 AALDLPQEA
-1872 IDDEIISGQ
+1872 IDEELISGQ
-1881 PLSPFGGIGLGD
+1881 PASPFGSGPGLGD

-1903 EDESLRRAQSLTDSD
+1903 EEELVRRAQSLTESD
-1918 SEIDREVEAAASRIF
+1918 SEVDQEVEVTASRIF
-1933 SPFDDDADDHIPQ
+1933 SPFDDEDEDIPT

>member
-1 MVRMPDTREAPSSD
+1 MVRMLDNREATSQD

-36 VQKGETINYRT
+36 VMKGETINYRT

-57 EKIFGPTKDWECQ
+57 ERIFGPTKDWECQ

-82 VCDRCGVEVTRAN
+82 VCDRCGVEVTRSN

-125 ALDLKLSDLTRVL
+125 ALDVKLSDLNRIL
-138 YYSAYVITQV
+138 YYSAYVINEV
-148 DIDLMRAQL
+148 DIDLMRERMSEHEA
-157 SSHGVEVEQLREG
+157 EVDLLRTE
-170 PLAVGYAAWQR
+170 PIAVAEAALQRLANRIGAWDLESRRAEAAAAIGDHPGALKQA
-181 IVDRVEAWALES
+181 VNVARVALGRLVSGNTANGADDVLALES
-193 RLHEAASAIVGPA
+193 LVSAATAAAAGIGNVGSLLLDPNLLESHEALVIAAADGDQVASAVA
-206 DRLPRTVPNAKAA
+206 RLYRGNTTIETDVQGLNDSVKAVNTA
-219 LSRLVSHAES
+219 FAAYRDSDTEAAQDNLAE
-229 DRATPAEESAD
+229 
-240 ADNADSQALLA
+240 
-251 LATDGMAAAR
+251 
-261 AAGEVGRLLLA
+261 AGERLGA
-272 EGVVDSPEKLALA
+272 
-285 AIEGDPVAKALSLLH
+285 H
-300 HGGQPITDALS
+300 IT
-311 RQAGYVQAV
+311 AV
-320 VDAFAA
+320 VDEVLLLTLNDLRSIVAENAADDFAA
-326 WRAEPAEEARDNLDD
+326 SSQ
-341 AADRLRDDIAAV
+341 
-353 HDELLL
+353 
-359 PALGDLNAAV
+359 
-369 TQLRPLSFGTAAQ
+369 QLM
-382 QPLSDDLAEIRRAL
+382 SDDLAEIRESMIR
-396 AEVEQSVRS
+396 VEQAVRT
-405 WNYRR
+405 WNFRR
-410 ADDNPDGRGWN
+410 GEDNPEGRGWN

-428 LERLSP
+428 LERLQPNSDESKVIADLEARVERLQSGGARAAQQKEM
-434 DSVESQA
+434 DSWRKQ
-441 IDELEQRI
+441 
-449 EFIHNG
+449 
-455 ASYHDQQE
+455 
-463 EIVIWHKRLPVLRDL
+463 LPAVQNLIGTVD
-478 VSLVGDYL
+478 DYL
-486 LRALAE
+486 ARAIAE
-492 RRKEAVDIIQAMRW
+492 RRKEAVDIIQSMRW
-506 LRWDPTQRPR
+506 LRWDPSQRPR
-516 AVDLDWLWD
+516 PADLDWLWP
-525 DLKLPAA
+525 DLKLPAS
-532 ARHNDEL
+532 AREDDEL

-545 ARSGSAGLRLTTLS
+545 ARSGSLGLHLTTLS
-559 TSRYD
+559 TGRFD

-575 AEMGS
+575 AEMGA
-580 EPTLEFLKL
+580 EPMLEFLKL
-589 LDLDLDQ
+589 MDRDLNQ

-608 SAQIRT
+608 SSQIRT

-685 APSLMIRNEKRM
+685 APGLMIRNEKRM

-707 NGRQGKPV
+707 NGRQGKAV
-715 KGKRDHTLKS
+715 KGKRDHALKS

-733 QGRFRQN
+733 HGRFRQN

-755 VGPELKMDECGL
+755 VGPELKMDQCGL

-786 NSMAPNIKA
+786 SGLAPNIKA
-795 AKRMVERSS
+795 AKRMVERAS
-804 PEVWQILEDV
+804 PDVWHILEDV
-814 IKNRPVMLNR
+814 IKNRPVLLNR

-866 VHVPLSAMAVNETGS
+866 VHVPLSALAVHESGT

-908 CYYLTEEDKDA
+908 CYYLTEMLESG

-933 IAYSEGLI
+933 IAYSEGVI
-941 DLRAPVTVL
+941 ELRSPITVL
-950 CVAGAEGRVETTM
+950 CVAGHEGKIDTTM
-963 GRLIFNETIPD
+963 GRLIFNEVLPD
-974 ALGFKNHLMD
+974 KLGYKNRLMD
-984 RAAIKDLTSELYRN
+984 RGAIKELTTELHRN
-998 LSNQETARALD
+998 LPNEETARALD
-1009 RIKEM
+1009 NIKDM
-1014 GFYYAT
+1014 GFFYAT

-1028 NDIQVSERKQD
+1028 NDIQVPERKHG
-1039 ILADAGHKVAE
+1039 ILDEATRKVAD
-1050 HEDNFMMGMMTE
+1050 HEDNFMMGMMSE
-1062 AEKYERVIETWTQAS
+1062 EEKYDRIIATWTQAS
-1077 DAMEKMVQ
+1077 DEMQKIV
-1085 EGLENNSYGGV
+1085 ENELSNFGGI

-1120 MSDPGGYIIERPVK
+1120 MSDPEGRIIERPVK

-1181 IVQEYDCEFAE
+1181 IVQVHDCEFAE
-1192 PFYVEPRPNGSG
+1192 TFYVEPRP
-1204 GAGFSAAESR
+1204 
-1214 HMDLPDGSGGA
+1214 DD
-1225 SFSAIESRHMDLPD
+1225 
-1239 LRFGAERRFGKD
+1239 
-1251 QKQTSPRMELP
+1251 
-1262 DLGAGM
+1262 
-1268 DELFSKVGGILLSIV
+1268 
-1283 EQITVALSRQI
+1283 VALNSFP
-1294 SDDHFLEKVQ
+1294 D
-1304 KFDITAAAEISNPR
+1304 
-1318 TDEIIVR
+1318 
-1325 QDEVI
+1325 
-1330 TPEIYEEI
+1330 
-1338 KKANKANAPG
+1338 
-1348 FFDEINKIIHAEDEA
+1348 
-1363 TREAVTKA
+1363 
-1371 TIEAIIDAH
+1371 
-1380 LIKEIP
+1380 
-1386 MYYTSGLKE
+1386 
-1395 RIAGRIAG
+1395 RILGRMAG
-1403 DVIAAPRSGEIIV
+1403 DVIADPRSGEIII
-1416 DRNEMIDEEIAEQI
+1416 DRNEMIDEDIAQAI
-1430 AYARIYRV
+1430 KAAGIDRV

-1450 GICQLCYG
+1450 GICQMCYG
-1458 RLPATGQLVEIGQ
+1458 RLPATGKLVEIGQ

-1526 HIDGMVSIEEDPN
+1526 HIDGVVAIEEDAN
-1539 GSRRIRVIYD
+1539 GARRIRVTYD
-1549 EEERHEYPLPEG
+1549 EEERHEYPLPDG
-1561 AIRLVERGEPV
+1561 AIRLVEPGEPV
-1572 AEGSLLA
+1572 TEGNLLA
-1579 VVVRPDALAG
+1579 VVMNSSAPAVPTDDNGDATDAGNALAG
-1589 AAVAEADAPDTA
+1589 ANI
-1601 LAEATDMVLADAN
+1601 L
-1614 VVQEIRSEYLGEAEV
+1614 QEIRSDHPGEIEISADGV
-1629 SDDRITVVWREEE
+1629 TVVWREEE
-1642 SRAYDVSNQMS
+1642 SRAYEVNSQMA
-1653 LKVQDGQQVMAGD
+1653 LKVTEGQQVRAGE

-1672 LDLRELLDIRGVEGL
+1672 LDLRELLDVRGLEGL

-1724 ETAGDTEFISGDV
+1724 ESSGDTEFIPGDV

-1743 QDQNAQVFA
+1743 QDQNARVLT

-1760 KTLLLG
+1760 ATMLLG

-1821 LLDVEN
+1821 LL
-1827 AFALG
+1827 
-1832 EGQDEYESEL
+1832 ESEKQL
-1842 VAPWL
+1842 ILQEELQRLENELMAPSWL
-1847 YSDGEMPEGLV
+1847 SGELDGPEGI
-1858 ASFGRPPLDAPGEA
+1858 PPGEDGVVTA
-1872 IDDEIISGQ
+1872 APVVNEIDDEIISGQ
-1881 PLSPFGGIGLGD
+1881 PFVPFDAGEGLGG
-1893 AGYQI
+1893 AGFQV

-1903 EDESLRRAQSLTDSD
+1903 EAELVRRAQSLTESD
-1918 SEIDREVEAAASRIF
+1918 SNSEQEVEAAVSRVF
-1933 SPFDDDADDHIPQ
+1933 SPFEEEEDDVPT

>member
-1 MVRMPDTREAPSSD
+1 MVRMLDSREATTSSD

-27 QIRAWSSGE
+27 QIRGWSSGE

-82 VCDRCGVEVTRAN
+82 ICDRCGVEVTRSN

-125 ALDLKLSDLTRVL
+125 TLDLKLSDLTRVL
-138 YYSAYVITQV
+138 YYSAYVINQV
-148 DIDLMRAQL
+148 DVDLMRDQFEQHE
-157 SSHGVEVEQLREG
+157 SEVEQVRGGAIATADAALQS
-170 PLAVGYAAWQR
+170 LANR
-181 IVDRVEAWALES
+181 IAEWDLESRRVEAAAVLGELPDRLVAAITGAREALTKV
-193 RLHEAASAIVGPA
+193 ASADA
-206 DRLPRTVPNAKAA
+206 
-219 LSRLVSHAES
+219 
-229 DRATPAEESAD
+229 ESAD
-240 ADNADSQALLA
+240 DFTQYLQSLRDVAELSV
-251 LATDGMAAAR
+251 AAHDAIMT
-261 AAGEVGRLLLA
+261 VGRNVLGSENL
-272 EGVVDSPEKLALA
+272 ESPEQLSILAVD
-285 AIEGDPVAKALSLLH
+285 GDPVAAAISRVY
-300 HGGQPITDALS
+300 HGSVPIADSVKRLGDNADAVIS
-311 RQAGYVQAV
+311 AFTAWQGDPTEERQDDVA
-320 VDAFAA
+320 
-326 WRAEPAEEARDNLDD
+326 D
-341 AADRLRDDIAAV
+341 AADRLLSDLTIV
-353 HDELLL
+353 DEEVLL
-359 PALGDLNAAV
+359 PTVNDLRQMFVTDGPSADGAAM
-369 TQLRPLSFGTAAQ
+369 Q
-382 QPLSDDLAEIRRAL
+382 QAMSADLAEIHGALTIIEETVRTWNNRRG
-396 AEVEQSVRS
+396 E
-405 WNYRR
+405 
-410 ADDNPDGRGWN
+410 DNPEGRGWN
-421 LPAFNAL
+421 VPAFSAL
-428 LERLSP
+428 LDRLQP
-434 DSVESQA
+434 DSDDMKA
-441 IDELEQRI
+441 IGRLENRIDGISEVVDDDGRQKEIQVWREELPKL
-449 EFIHNG
+449 N
-455 ASYHDQQE
+455 
-463 EIVIWHKRLPVLRDL
+463 DL
-478 VSLVGDYL
+478 IGNIDSYL
-486 LRALAE
+486 LRALSE
-492 RRKEAVDIIQAMRW
+492 RRKEAVELIQAMRW
-506 LRWDPTQRPR
+506 LRWDAGQRLR
-516 AVDLDWLWD
+516 SADVDWLWD
-525 DLKLPAA
+525 DLKLPAW
-532 ARHNDEL
+532 ARDEVEL

-545 ARSGSAGLRLTTLS
+545 ARSGSAGLRLTILS

-564 RLKPFWGDAFD
+564 RLRPFWGDSFAAD
-575 AEMGS
+575 MGAE
-580 EPTLEFLKL
+580 PILDFLKL
-589 LDLDLDQ
+589 MDLDLDQ
-596 ERYYTELEMRAT
+596 ERHYTELEMRAT

-685 APSLMIRNEKRM
+685 APGLMIRNEKRM

-707 NGRQGKPV
+707 NGRQGKAV
-715 KGKRDHTLKS
+715 KGKRDHALKS

-786 NSMAPNIKA
+786 NALAPNIKA

-804 PEVWQILEDV
+804 PEVWHILEDV
-814 IKNRPVMLNR
+814 IKDRPVMLNR

-895 DPLVAPTLDMVMG
+895 EPLVAPTLDMVMG
-908 CYYLTEEDKDA
+908 CYYLTELAPDA
-919 KGAGGVFYDIHEAR
+919 MGAGSVFYDIHEAR
-933 IAYSEGLI
+933 IAYSDGQI
-941 DLRAPVTVL
+941 DLRAPIMVL
-950 CVAGAEGRVETTM
+950 CVAGAEGKIETTM
-963 GRLIFNETIPD
+963 GRLIFNEAIP
-974 ALGFKNHLMD
+974 ASFEYKNLLMN
-984 RAAIKDLTSELYRN
+984 RAAIKDLTSELHRT
-998 LSNQETARALD
+998 LSNEETARVLD

-1028 NDIQVSERKQD
+1028 NDIQVSDRKNA
-1039 ILADAGHKVAE
+1039 ILRDATQKVAD

-1062 AEKYERVIETWTQAS
+1062 EEKYERVIETWTRAS
-1077 DAMEKMVQ
+1077 DEMQMVVQ
-1085 EGLENNSYGGV
+1085 EELRNYGGV
-1096 AVMAKSGAKG
+1096 GVMAESGTKG

-1120 MSDPGGYIIERPVK
+1120 MSDPEGRIIERPVK

-1181 IVQEYDCEFAE
+1181 IVRDHDCEFAE
-1192 PFYVEPRPNGSG
+1192 PFYVQPRPNDS
-1204 GAGFSAAESR
+1204 
-1214 HMDLPDGSGGA
+1214 DLST
-1225 SFSAIESRHMDLPD
+1225 LP
-1239 LRFGAERRFGKD
+1239 
-1251 QKQTSPRMELP
+1251 
-1262 DLGAGM
+1262 
-1268 DELFSKVGGILLSIV
+1268 
-1283 EQITVALSRQI
+1283 
-1294 SDDHFLEKVQ
+1294 
-1304 KFDITAAAEISNPR
+1304 
-1318 TDEIIVR
+1318 
-1325 QDEVI
+1325 
-1330 TPEIYEEI
+1330 
-1338 KKANKANAPG
+1338 
-1348 FFDEINKIIHAEDEA
+1348 
-1363 TREAVTKA
+1363 
-1371 TIEAIIDAH
+1371 
-1380 LIKEIP
+1380 
-1386 MYYTSGLKE
+1386 E
-1395 RIAGRIAG
+1395 RIVGRMAG
-1403 DVIAAPRSGEIIV
+1403 DVIADPRSGEIII

-1430 AYARIYRV
+1430 REAGVDRI

-1443 LTCQTRR
+1443 LTCQTAR
-1450 GICQLCYG
+1450 GICQMCYG
-1458 RLPATGQLVEIGQ
+1458 RLPATGKLVEIGQ

-1516 RPPKGAGVLT
+1516 RPPKGAGILT
-1526 HIDGMVSIEEDPN
+1526 HIDGIASIEEDAN

-1549 EEERHEYPLPEG
+1549 DEERHDYLLPDG
-1561 AIRLVERGEPV
+1561 AIRLVQPGEPI
-1572 AEGSLLA
+1572 AEGNLLA
-1579 VVVRPDALAG
+1579 VVVDANAPGGAPDGSGSALAG
-1589 AAVAEADAPDTA
+1589 TVI
-1601 LAEATDMVLADAN
+1601 
-1614 VVQEIRSEYLGEAEV
+1614 VQEIRSDYQGEAEV
-1629 SDDRITVVWREEE
+1629 TTDGVTVVWREEE
-1642 SRAYDVSNQMS
+1642 SRSYDISSQMT
-1653 LKVQDGQQVMAGD
+1653 LKVDDGQHVMAGD

-1672 LDLRELLDIRGVEGL
+1672 LDLRELLDIRGLEGL

-1701 QGVGIH
+1701 QGVSIH

-1724 ETAGDTEFISGDV
+1724 ETAGDTEFIPGDV

-1743 QDQNAQVFA
+1743 QDQNNRVLA

-1821 LLDVEN
+1821 LLASEQSL
-1827 AFALG
+1827 ALR
-1832 EGQDEYESEL
+1832 ETFEDFDDEVL
-1842 VAPWL
+1842 APAWL
-1847 YSDGEMPEGLV
+1847 SGDGEFVEGFE
-1858 ASFGRPPLDAPGEA
+1858 AMERAALDLPQDV
-1872 IDDEIISGQ
+1872 IDEELISGQ
-1881 PLSPFGGIGLGD
+1881 PTPAFAAASGD
-1893 AGYQI
+1893 GFSGAAGYQV

-1903 EDESLRRAQSLTDSD
+1903 EDELVRRAQSLTESD
-1918 SEIDREVEAAASRIF
+1918 SEIDREVEASASRIF
-1933 SPFDDDADDHIPQ
+1933 SPFEEEDEDIPA

>member
-1 MVRMPDTREAPSSD
+1 MLDNRESTSSE
-15 FNAIRISIASPD
+15 FNAIRISIASPE
-27 QIRAWSSGE
+27 QIVNWSSGE

-82 VCDRCGVEVTRAN
+82 ICDRCGVEVTRAN

-138 YYSAYVITQV
+138 YYSAYVINQV
-148 DIDLMRAQL
+148 DIDLIR
-157 SSHGVEVEQLREG
+157 EQLERHGSEVDELRDG
-170 PLAVGYAAWQR
+170 PLAVAYAALQR
-181 IVDRVEAWALES
+181 IADRVGGWALES
-193 RLHEAASAIVGPA
+193 RLREAVSVVTEPA
-206 DRLPRTVPNAKAA
+206 EKLPETVRYARAALPRLMAANPESGDGDDFADDLNA
-219 LSRLVSHAES
+219 LRSL
-229 DRATPAEESAD
+229 AD
-240 ADNADSQALLA
+240 
-251 LATDGMAAAR
+251 DGMAAER
-261 AAGEVGRLLLA
+261 AAVAVGRLLLA
-272 EGVVDSPEKLALA
+272 DGVVDSPDKLALA
-285 AIEGDPVAKALSLLH
+285 AIEGDAVAAAISSLH
-300 HGGQPITDALS
+300 HGSQPMADALQQ
-311 RQAGYVQAV
+311 QAGYARAV
-320 VDAFAA
+320 VDAFTA
-326 WRAEPAEEARDNLDD
+326 WQADATEERQDDLND
-341 AADRLRDDIAAV
+341 AAERLRDDIDAV
-353 HDELLL
+353 HGELLL
-359 PALGDLNAAV
+359 PAMANLTAAMR
-369 TQLRPLSFGTAAQ
+369 QIGPLSFGSADQ
-382 QPLSDDLAEIRRAL
+382 QPLSDDLAEIRHTL
-396 AEVEQSVRS
+396 AAVEEAVRG

-410 ADDNPDGRGWN
+410 SEENPEGRGWN
-421 LPAFNAL
+421 LPAFNTL
-428 LERLSP
+428 LERLHA
-434 DSVESQA
+434 DSGESKVINDLEER
-441 IDELEQRI
+441 IDYI
-449 EFIHNG
+449 NND
-455 ASYHDQQE
+455 ASYQDQQE
-463 EIVIWHKRLPVLRDL
+463 EITLWHRQLPILRDL
-478 VSLVGDYL
+478 IGVVDDYL
-486 LRALAE
+486 LRAVAE
-492 RRKEAVDIIQAMRW
+492 RRKEAVDLIQAMRW
-506 LRWDPTQRPR
+506 LRWDASQRPR
-516 AVDLDWLWD
+516 TMDLEWLWD

-532 ARHNDEL
+532 ARNEDEL

-564 RLKPFWGDAFD
+564 RLKPFWGEAFD
-575 AEMGS
+575 ADMGA
-580 EPTLEFLKL
+580 EPVLDFLKL

-596 ERYYTELEMRAT
+596 ERYFTELEMRAT
-608 SAQIRT
+608 SSQIRT

-685 APSLMIRNEKRM
+685 APGLMIRNEKRM

-707 NGRQGKPV
+707 NGRQGKAV
-715 KGKRDHTLKS
+715 KGKRDHALKS

-767 PKRMALELF
+767 PKIMALELF
-776 KPFVMHRLVL
+776 KPFVMHKLVL
-786 NSMAPNIKA
+786 NALAPNIKA
-795 AKRMVERSS
+795 AKRMVERAS
-804 PEVWQILEDV
+804 PEVWHILEDV
-814 IKNRPVMLNR
+814 IKDRPVMLNR

-839 LIEGSAIQL
+839 LIEGKAIQL

-866 VHVPLSAMAVNETGS
+866 VHVPLSTMAVNETS
-881 VMLSIN
+881 TVMLSTN

-908 CYYLTEEDKDA
+908 CYYLTELAPD
-919 KGAGGVFYDIHEAR
+919 GPPVGVFYDIHEAR
-933 IAYSEGLI
+933 IAYSDGQI
-941 DLRAPVTVL
+941 DLRAPITVL
-950 CVAGAEGRVETTM
+950 SVPGVEGKVEKTTM
-963 GRLIFNETIPD
+963 GRLIFNEAIPD
-974 ALGFKNHLMD
+974 ALGFKNVLMD
-984 RAAIKDLTSELYRN
+984 RGAIKDLTSELYRN
-998 LSNQETARALD
+998 LPNEETASALD

-1039 ILADAGHKVAE
+1039 ILEAATHKVAE

-1062 AEKYERVIETWTQAS
+1062 EEKYERVIDTWTQAS
-1077 DAMEKMVQ
+1077 DDMQQVVEDEMA
-1085 EGLENNSYGGV
+1085 NYGGV

-1120 MSDPGGYIIERPVK
+1120 MSDPEGRIIERPVK

-1181 IVQEYDCEFAE
+1181 IVQEPDCEFAE
-1192 PFYVEPRPNGSG
+1192 PFYVEPRPDDSTLSN
-1204 GAGFSAAESR
+1204 
-1214 HMDLPDGSGGA
+1214 LP
-1225 SFSAIESRHMDLPD
+1225 
-1239 LRFGAERRFGKD
+1239 
-1251 QKQTSPRMELP
+1251 
-1262 DLGAGM
+1262 
-1268 DELFSKVGGILLSIV
+1268 
-1283 EQITVALSRQI
+1283 
-1294 SDDHFLEKVQ
+1294 
-1304 KFDITAAAEISNPR
+1304 
-1318 TDEIIVR
+1318 
-1325 QDEVI
+1325 
-1330 TPEIYEEI
+1330 
-1338 KKANKANAPG
+1338 
-1348 FFDEINKIIHAEDEA
+1348 
-1363 TREAVTKA
+1363 
-1371 TIEAIIDAH
+1371 
-1380 LIKEIP
+1380 
-1386 MYYTSGLKE
+1386 E
-1395 RIAGRIAG
+1395 RILGRMAG
-1403 DVIAAPRSGEIIV
+1403 DVIADPRSGEIIV
-1416 DRNEMIDEEIAEQI
+1416 DRNEMIDEEIADAI
-1430 AYARIYRV
+1430 RDAGIDRV

-1450 GICQLCYG
+1450 GICQMCYG

-1539 GSRRIRVIYD
+1539 GSRRIRVTYD
-1549 EEERHEYPLPEG
+1549 EEERHEYALPEG
-1561 AIRLVERGEPV
+1561 AIRLVARGEPV
-1572 AEGSLLA
+1572 AEGKLLA
-1579 VVVRPDALAG
+1579 VVLNTAQQALAAG
-1589 AAVAEADAPDTA
+1589 ADAGDPGA
-1601 LAEATDMVLADAN
+1601 LVGTDVAN
-1614 VVQEIRSEYLGEAEV
+1614 EIRSDYQGEAEV
-1629 SDDRITVVWREEE
+1629 SAEGITVVWREEE
-1642 SRAYDVSNQMS
+1642 SRAYDVSSQMTLRVS
-1653 LKVQDGQQVMAGD
+1653 DGQQVMAGD

-1672 LDLRELLDIRGVEGL
+1672 LDLRELLDIRGLEGL

-1701 QGVGIH
+1701 QGVSIH

-1724 ETAGDTEFISGDV
+1724 ETAGDTEFIPGDV

-1743 QDQNAQVFA
+1743 QDQNAQVLA

-1821 LLDVEN
+1821 LLESEN
-1827 AFALG
+1827 VLAMRDAL
-1832 EGQDEYESEL
+1832 EEYEQDIM
-1842 VAPWL
+1842 APAWL
-1847 YSDGEMPEGLV
+1847 AGDGEFADGMG
-1858 ASFGRPPLDAPGEA
+1858 GPLDRAALVSANEL
-1872 IDDEIISGQ
+1872 IDEEIISGQ
-1881 PLSPFGGIGLGD
+1881 PLAPFDGGAGFSG
-1893 AGYQI
+1893 AGYQV

-1903 EDESLRRAQSLTDSD
+1903 EEELLRRAQSLTESD
-1918 SEIDREVEAAASRIF
+1918 SEIDREVEVTASRIF
-1933 SPFDDDADDHIPQ
+1933 SPFEEEDEDIPR

>member
-1 MVRMPDTREAPSSD
+1 MVRMLDNRESTSSD
-15 FNAIRISIASPD
+15 FNAIRISIASPE
-27 QIRAWSSGE
+27 QIIGWSSGE

-125 ALDLKLSDLTRVL
+125 VLDLKLSDLTRVL
-138 YYSAYVITQV
+138 YYSAYVINQV
-148 DIDLMRAQL
+148 DIDLMR
-157 SSHGVEVEQLREG
+157 EQLERHTHEVDELRG
-170 PLAVGYAAWQR
+170 APIASAEAALQR
-181 IVDRVEAWALES
+181 IADCVGGWELGSRVHEASFIIAESPAAYSRALSEAHESLARLVNAQAAADGDFAGELES
-193 RLHEAASAIVGPA
+193 LI
-206 DRLPRTVPNAKAA
+206 
-219 LSRLVSHAES
+219 
-229 DRATPAEESAD
+229 
-240 ADNADSQALLA
+240 A
-251 LATDGMAAAR
+251 LAPAAA
-261 AAGEVGRLLLA
+261 AAEHAAREVGRLLLA
-272 EGVVDSPEKLALA
+272 DGVVDSADNLALA
-285 AIEGDPVAKALSLLH
+285 AIEGDPVAAAISRLH
-300 HGGQPITDALS
+300 HGSLPIVDALDEQQ
-311 RQAGYVQAV
+311 RHAQAV
-320 VDAFAA
+320 VAAFNA
-326 WRAEPAEEARDNLDD
+326 WRNDPSEEREDD
-341 AADRLRDDIAAV
+341 LADAVERLQADISAV
-353 HDELLL
+353 HDELIT
-359 PALGDLNAAV
+359 PALGALAEAIRRIAPQSFDSAV
-369 TQLRPLSFGTAAQ
+369 QRR
-382 QPLSDDLAEIRRAL
+382 LSDDLAGIHHSL
-396 AEVEQSVRS
+396 ASVEQAVRS

-410 ADDNPDGRGWN
+410 SEDNPEGRGWN
-421 LPAFNAL
+421 VPAFTAL
-428 LERLSP
+428 LERLQA
-434 DSVESQA
+434 DSDEVKAVSNLASRTEA
-441 IDELEQRI
+441 IAGITTPEERQETINSCR
-449 EFIHNG
+449 
-455 ASYHDQQE
+455 QQLQ
-463 EIVIWHKRLPVLRDL
+463 VIRDL
-478 VSLVGDYL
+478 IASVDSYL
-486 LRALAE
+486 LRAVAE
-492 RRKEAVDIIQAMRW
+492 RRREAVDLIQAMRW
-506 LRWDPTQRPR
+506 LRWDPSQRPR
-516 AVDLDWLWD
+516 VADLDWLWE
-525 DLKLPAA
+525 DLKLPAS
-532 ARHNDEL
+532 ARDDEEL
-539 PDEFYI
+539 PDDFYI
-545 ARSGSAGLRLTTLS
+545 ARSGSAGLHLTTLS
-559 TSRYD
+559 TNRYD
-564 RLKPFWGDAFD
+564 RLKPFWGEAFD
-575 AEMGS
+575 ADMGA
-580 EPTLEFLKL
+580 EPVLEFLKL

-608 SAQIRT
+608 SSQIRT

-685 APSLMIRNEKRM
+685 APGLMIRNEKRM

-707 NGRQGKPV
+707 NGRQGKAV
-715 KGKRDHTLKS
+715 KGKRDHALKS

-755 VGPELKMDECGL
+755 VGPELKMDQCGL

-786 NSMAPNIKA
+786 NALAPNIKA

-804 PEVWQILEDV
+804 PEVWPILESV
-814 IKNRPVMLNR
+814 IKERPVMLNR

-834 AFKPV
+834 AFWPV
-839 LIEGSAIQL
+839 LVEDSAIQL

-908 CYYLTEEDKDA
+908 CYYLTEEATDA

-933 IAYSEGLI
+933 IAYSDGQI
-941 DLRAPVTVL
+941 NLRAPVTVL
-950 CVAGAEGRVETTM
+950 SVPGVDGKIETTM
-963 GRLIFNETIPD
+963 GRLIFNEAIPD
-974 ALGFKNHLMD
+974 SLGFKNELMD
-984 RAAIKDLTSELYRN
+984 RGAIKDLTSELYRN
-998 LSNQETARALD
+998 LSNEDTARALD
-1009 RIKEM
+1009 RIKEI

-1039 ILADAGHKVAE
+1039 ILESAGQKVAE

-1062 AEKYERVIETWTQAS
+1062 EEKYERIIDTWTQAS
-1077 DAMEKMVQ
+1077 DDMQHVVESEMA
-1085 EGLENNSYGGV
+1085 NYGGV

-1120 MSDPGGYIIERPVK
+1120 MSDPEGRIIERPVK

-1181 IVQEYDCEFAE
+1181 IVQENDCEFAE
-1192 PFYVEPRPNGSG
+1192 PFYVEPRPDDQTLTN
-1204 GAGFSAAESR
+1204 
-1214 HMDLPDGSGGA
+1214 LPDRILG
-1225 SFSAIESRHMDLPD
+1225 
-1239 LRFGAERRFGKD
+1239 
-1251 QKQTSPRMELP
+1251 RM
-1262 DLGAGM
+1262 
-1268 DELFSKVGGILLSIV
+1268 
-1283 EQITVALSRQI
+1283 
-1294 SDDHFLEKVQ
+1294 
-1304 KFDITAAAEISNPR
+1304 
-1318 TDEIIVR
+1318 
-1325 QDEVI
+1325 
-1330 TPEIYEEI
+1330 
-1338 KKANKANAPG
+1338 
-1348 FFDEINKIIHAEDEA
+1348 
-1363 TREAVTKA
+1363 
-1371 TIEAIIDAH
+1371 
-1380 LIKEIP
+1380 
-1386 MYYTSGLKE
+1386 
-1395 RIAGRIAG
+1395 AG
-1403 DVIAAPRSGEIIV
+1403 DVIAHPESGEIIV
-1416 DRNEMIDEEIAEQI
+1416 DRNEMIDEEIADAI
-1430 AYARIYRV
+1430 RDAGIDRV
-1438 PVRSP
+1438 AVRSP

-1450 GICQLCYG
+1450 GICQMCYG
-1458 RLPATGQLVEIGQ
+1458 RLPATGQVVEIGQ

-1516 RPPKGAGVLT
+1516 RPPKGVGVLT
-1526 HIDGMVSIEEDPN
+1526 HIDGIVSVEEDPN

-1549 EEERHEYPLPEG
+1549 EEERHDYTLPPG
-1561 AIRLVERGEPV
+1561 AIRLVEPGEPV
-1572 AEGSLLA
+1572 SEGKLLA
-1579 VVVRPDALAG
+1579 VILNTDASIGGEADPG
-1589 AAVAEADAPDTA
+1589 AALVNSNI
-1601 LAEATDMVLADAN
+1601 VH
-1614 VVQEIRSEYLGEAEV
+1614 EIRSDFLGEAEV
-1629 SDDRITVVWREEE
+1629 SSDGITVVWREEE
-1642 SRAYDVSNQMS
+1642 SRAYDVNAQMTLRVS
-1653 LKVQDGQQVMAGD
+1653 DGQQVMAGD

-1672 LDLRELLDIRGVEGL
+1672 LDLRELLDVRGLEGL

-1701 QGVGIH
+1701 QGVSIH

-1724 ETAGDTEFISGDV
+1724 ETAGDTEFIPGDV

-1743 QDQNAQVFA
+1743 QDQNAQVLA

-1821 LLDVEN
+1821 LVEAEN
-1827 AFALG
+1827 AFALREALEDYEQEMMPQWLSG
-1832 EGQDEYESEL
+1832 EEL
-1842 VAPWL
+1842 
-1847 YSDGEMPEGLV
+1847 PEGLG
-1858 ASFGRPPLDAPGEA
+1858 SPLNLSQGVVDE
-1872 IDDEIISGQ
+1872 EIISGTPAT
-1881 PLSPFGGIGLGD
+1881 PLGEGGGFGD
-1893 AGYQI
+1893 AGFQI

-1903 EDESLRRAQSLTDSD
+1903 EDELLKRAQSLTDND
-1918 SEIDREVEAAASRIF
+1918 SEIDREVELTASRVF
-1933 SPFDDDADDHIPQ
+1933 LPFEEEDEDIPQ

>member
-1 MVRMPDTREAPSSD
+1 MVRMLDSREATTSSD
-15 FNAIRISIASPD
+15 FNAIRISIASPE
-27 QIRAWSSGE
+27 QIRGWSSGE

-82 VCDRCGVEVTRAN
+82 VCDRCGVEVTRSN

-113 WFVKNTPSVMSL
+113 WFVKNSPSVMSL
-125 ALDLKLSDLTRVL
+125 TLDLKLSDLTRVL
-138 YYSAYVITQV
+138 YYSAFVINQV
-148 DIDLMRAQL
+148 DVDQMRGQFERHSEEVAQICSGPINRADKALQNIL
-157 SSHGVEVEQLREG
+157 SHMAEWDVESR
-170 PLAVGYAAWQR
+170 
-181 IVDRVEAWALES
+181 RVEAALALNGVPERLSDAVSLARSSLARLTFADPAADENYSDALQSLRDLAETSAGAHAAIINAGLNVLTAEDLES
-193 RLHEAASAIVGPA
+193 PERLSE
-206 DRLPRTVPNAKAA
+206 
-219 LSRLVSHAES
+219 
-229 DRATPAEESAD
+229 
-240 ADNADSQALLA
+240 LA
-251 LATDGMAAAR
+251 
-261 AAGEVGRLLLA
+261 
-272 EGVVDSPEKLALA
+272 VD
-285 AIEGDPVAKALSLLH
+285 GDPVAAAISRFY
-300 HGGQPITDALS
+300 HGSTPITHNLQRLS
-311 RQAGYVQAV
+311 NNATEVISAFSDWQSDPTEERQDDVA
-320 VDAFAA
+320 
-326 WRAEPAEEARDNLDD
+326 D
-341 AADRLRDDIAAV
+341 AADRLVADIIDVNDAV
-353 HDELLL
+353 LL
-359 PALGDLNAAV
+359 PTLTDLHGIFVSPTVQNRDAASSE
-369 TQLRPLSFGTAAQ
+369 TISN
-382 QPLSDDLAEIRRAL
+382 DLDLIRRAL
-396 AEVEQSVRS
+396 SEIETAVRT
-405 WNYRR
+405 WNYRPSE
-410 ADDNPDGRGWN
+410 DNPNGRGWN
-421 LPAFNAL
+421 VPAFAAL
-428 LERLSP
+428 LERLQSNS
-434 DSVESQA
+434 DDIKAISNLEDRIDAISSVT
-441 IDELEQRI
+441 
-449 EFIHNG
+449 
-455 ASYHDQQE
+455 DQNSRDE
-463 EIVIWHKRLPVLRDL
+463 EITAWREELAKLRYLIGNSDAKEEADRIGYL
-478 VSLVGDYL
+478 ESYLRRSLD
-486 LRALAE
+486 E
-492 RRKEAVDIIQAMRW
+492 RRKEAIDLIQAMRW
-506 LRWDPTQRPR
+506 LRWDPSQRLRPS
-516 AVDLDWLWD
+516 DLQNSDNADEKYQDWDWLWD
-525 DLKLPAA
+525 ALKLPAG
-532 ARHNDEL
+532 ARDDGEL

-545 ARSGSAGLRLTTLS
+545 ARSGYPGLHLTILS

-564 RLKPFWGDAFD
+564 RLKPFWGDSFD
-575 AEMGS
+575 AEMGA
-580 EPTLEFLKL
+580 EPVLDFLKL
-589 LDLDLDQ
+589 MDTDLDQ

-685 APSLMIRNEKRM
+685 APGLMIRNEKRM

-707 NGRQGKPV
+707 NGRQGKAV
-715 KGKRDHTLKS
+715 KGKRDHALKS

-776 KPFVMHRLVL
+776 KPFVMHRLVINAL
-786 NSMAPNIKA
+786 APNIKA

-804 PEVWQILEDV
+804 PEVWHILEDV
-814 IKNRPVMLNR
+814 IKDRPVMLNR

-866 VHVPLSAMAVNETGS
+866 VHVPLSSMAVNETGT

-895 DPLVAPTLDMVMG
+895 EPLVAPTLDMVMG
-908 CYYLTEEDKDA
+908 CYYLTEMAPDA
-919 KGAGGVFYDIHEAR
+919 GGAGGMFYDIHEAR
-933 IAYSEGLI
+933 IAYSDGQI
-941 DLRAPVTVL
+941 DLRAPITVL
-950 CVAGAEGRVETTM
+950 SVSDAEDKVETTM
-963 GRLIFNETIPD
+963 GRLIFNE
-974 ALGFKNHLMD
+974 ALPESLEYKNVLMD
-984 RAAIKDLTSELYRN
+984 RGAIKDLTSELHRT
-998 LSNQETARALD
+998 LSNEETARVLD
-1009 RIKEM
+1009 RIKEI

-1028 NDIQVSERKQD
+1028 NDIQVSERKRD
-1039 ILADAGHKVAE
+1039 ILEDAGQKVAE
-1050 HEDNFMMGMMTE
+1050 HEEHFMMGFMTE
-1062 AEKYERVIETWTQAS
+1062 EQKYESVIDTWTEAS
-1077 DAMEKMVQ
+1077 DAMQKVVED
-1085 EGLENNSYGGV
+1085 ELGNFGGV
-1096 AVMAKSGAKG
+1096 GVMAASGTKG

-1120 MSDPGGYIIERPVK
+1120 MSDPEGRIIERPVK

-1181 IVQEYDCEFAE
+1181 IVRDHDCEFAE
-1192 PFYVEPRPNGSG
+1192 PFYVQPRPND
-1204 GAGFSAAESR
+1204 F
-1214 HMDLPDGSGGA
+1214 DLS
-1225 SFSAIESRHMDLPD
+1225 
-1239 LRFGAERRFGKD
+1239 
-1251 QKQTSPRMELP
+1251 T
-1262 DLGAGM
+1262 
-1268 DELFSKVGGILLSIV
+1268 LL
-1283 EQITVALSRQI
+1283 
-1294 SDDHFLEKVQ
+1294 
-1304 KFDITAAAEISNPR
+1304 
-1318 TDEIIVR
+1318 
-1325 QDEVI
+1325 
-1330 TPEIYEEI
+1330 
-1338 KKANKANAPG
+1338 
-1348 FFDEINKIIHAEDEA
+1348 
-1363 TREAVTKA
+1363 
-1371 TIEAIIDAH
+1371 
-1380 LIKEIP
+1380 
-1386 MYYTSGLKE
+1386 E
-1395 RIAGRIAG
+1395 RIVGRMAG
-1403 DVIAAPRSGEIIV
+1403 DVIADPVSGEIII
-1416 DRNEMIDEEIAEQI
+1416 DRNEMIDETIAEQI
-1430 AYARIYRV
+1430 KEAGVDRV

-1443 LTCQTRR
+1443 LTCQTPR
-1450 GICQLCYG
+1450 GICQMCYG
-1458 RLPATGQLVEIGQ
+1458 RLPATGELVEIGQ

-1526 HIDGMVSIEEDPN
+1526 HIDGIASIEEDAN
-1539 GSRRIRVIYD
+1539 GSRRIRVTYD
-1549 EEERHEYPLPEG
+1549 DEERHEYALPEG
-1561 AIRLVERGEPV
+1561 AIRLVQPGEPI
-1572 AEGSLLA
+1572 AEGNLLA
-1579 VVVRPDALAG
+1579 VVVHPDTPTNGDGSASALAG
-1589 AAVAEADAPDTA
+1589 TG
-1601 LAEATDMVLADAN
+1601 
-1614 VVQEIRSEYLGEAEV
+1614 VVQEIRSDYQGEAEV
-1629 SDDRITVVWREEE
+1629 STEGVTVVWREEE
-1642 SRAYDVSNQMS
+1642 SRSYDISSQMT
-1653 LKVQDGQQVMAGD
+1653 LKVNNGQQVWAGD

-1672 LDLRELLDIRGVEGL
+1672 LDLRELLDIRGLEGL

-1701 QGVGIH
+1701 QGVSIH

-1724 ETAGDTEFISGDV
+1724 ETAGDTEFIPGDV

-1743 QDQNAQVFA
+1743 QDQNNRVLA

-1821 LLDVEN
+1821 LLASERTLALMESFEDYEGDV
-1827 AFALG
+1827 FTPG
-1832 EGQDEYESEL
+1832 
-1842 VAPWL
+1842 WL
-1847 YSDGEMPEGLV
+1847 SGDGDFPEGLDPRQR
-1858 ASFGRPPLDAPGEA
+1858 AALDMPQDA
-1872 IDDEIISGQ
+1872 IDEELISGQ
-1881 PLSPFGGIGLGD
+1881 PASPFGSGPGFGE

-1903 EDESLRRAQSLTDSD
+1903 EEELVRRAQSLTESD
-1918 SEIDREVEAAASRIF
+1918 SEVDQEVEVTASRIF
-1933 SPFDDDADDHIPQ
+1933 SPFDDEDEDIPA

>member
-1 MVRMPDTREAPSSD
+1 MVRMLDNREATSSD
-15 FNAIRISIASPD
+15 FNAIRISIASPE
-27 QIRAWSSGE
+27 QITGWSSGE

-57 EKIFGPTKDWECQ
+57 ERIFGPTKDWECQ

-138 YYSAYVITQV
+138 YYSAYVINQV
-148 DIDLMRAQL
+148 DIDLMR
-157 SSHGVEVEQLREG
+157 EQLERHSTEVDELHEG
-170 PLAVGYAAWQR
+170 PLAVAYGAWQR
-181 IVDRVEAWALES
+181 IWDRVGDWALEGS
-193 RLHEAASAIVGPA
+193 LHEAVSIITAPSET
-206 DRLPRTVPNAKAA
+206 LPQAVAAAKAA
-219 LSRLVSHAES
+219 LDRLTGAPDS
-229 DRATPAEESAD
+229 EEGDFTAD
-240 ADNADSQALLA
+240 LECLLA
-251 LATDGMAAAR
+251 LAAEGAKAEQATYA
-261 AAGEVGRLLLA
+261 VGQLLLA
-272 EGVVDSPEKLALA
+272 EGVIDSPDKLALA
-285 AIEGDPVAKALSLLH
+285 AIEGDQVAVAISGLH
-300 HGGQPITDALS
+300 HGSIPISDALEQQS
-311 RQAGYVQAV
+311 SHARAV
-320 VDAFAA
+320 VDAFNA
-326 WRAEPAEEARDNLDD
+326 WHGDPGEELQDD
-341 AADRLRDDIAAV
+341 LVDAVERLRDDIAAV
-353 HDELLL
+353 YEEALV
-359 PALGDLNAAV
+359 PAVSGVAAAV
-369 TQLRPLSFGTAAQ
+369 TGVGSASFGPTAQ
-382 QPLSDDLAEIRRAL
+382 QPLSDDLAEIEHAL
-396 AEVEQSVRS
+396 ATVEEAVRS

-410 ADDNPDGRGWN
+410 SDDNPEGRGWN

-428 LERLSP
+428 LDRLQS
-434 DSVESQA
+434 DSVDMKV
-441 IDELEQRI
+441 IGELEDRI
-449 EFIHNG
+449 EFIQTDITPE
-455 ASYHDQQE
+455 DQQK
-463 EIVIWHKRLPVLRDL
+463 EISLWRRQLPVLRDL
-478 VSLVGDYL
+478 IGVVDDYL
-486 LRALAE
+486 LRAVSE
-492 RRKEAVDIIQAMRW
+492 RRKEAVDLIQAMRW
-506 LRWDPTQRPR
+506 LRWDPSQRPR
-516 AVDLDWLWD
+516 SIDVEWLWD

-532 ARHNDEL
+532 ARSETEL

-545 ARSGSAGLRLTTLS
+545 ARSGSPGLHLTTLS

-564 RLKPFWGDAFD
+564 RLKPFWAEAFD
-575 AEMGS
+575 AEMGA
-580 EPTLEFLKL
+580 EPILEFLKL

-608 SAQIRT
+608 SSQIRT

-685 APSLMIRNEKRM
+685 APGLMIRNEKRM

-707 NGRQGKPV
+707 NGRQGKAV
-715 KGKRDHTLKS
+715 KGKRDHALKS

-786 NSMAPNIKA
+786 NALAPNIKA

-804 PEVWQILEDV
+804 PEVWHILEDV
-814 IKNRPVMLNR
+814 IKDRPVMLNR

-866 VHVPLSAMAVNETGS
+866 VHVPLSAMAVYETGS
-881 VMLSIN
+881 VMLSTN

-908 CYYLTEEDKDA
+908 CYYLTELAPEA
-919 KGAGGVFYDIHEAR
+919 KGAGGVFYDIDEAR
-933 IAYSEGLI
+933 IAYSDGQL
-941 DLRAPVTVL
+941 DLRAPITVL
-950 CVAGAEGRVETTM
+950 KVPGADGKTETTM

-974 ALGFKNHLMD
+974 ALGYKNQLMD
-984 RAAIKDLTSELYRN
+984 RGAIKDLTSELYRN
-998 LSNQETARALD
+998 LSNEETAIALD
-1009 RIKEM
+1009 SIKEM

-1028 NDIQVSERKQD
+1028 NDIQVSERKRD
-1039 ILADAGHKVAE
+1039 ILDSAGQKVAE

-1062 AEKYERVIETWTQAS
+1062 EEKYERIIDTWTQAS
-1077 DAMEKMVQ
+1077 DDMQQVVEAEMA
-1085 EGLENNSYGGV
+1085 NYGGV

-1120 MSDPGGYIIERPVK
+1120 MSDPEGRIIERPVK

-1181 IVQEYDCEFAE
+1181 IVQESDCEFAE
-1192 PFYVEPRPNGSG
+1192 PFYVEPRPNDPTLSN
-1204 GAGFSAAESR
+1204 
-1214 HMDLPDGSGGA
+1214 LP
-1225 SFSAIESRHMDLPD
+1225 
-1239 LRFGAERRFGKD
+1239 
-1251 QKQTSPRMELP
+1251 
-1262 DLGAGM
+1262 
-1268 DELFSKVGGILLSIV
+1268 
-1283 EQITVALSRQI
+1283 
-1294 SDDHFLEKVQ
+1294 
-1304 KFDITAAAEISNPR
+1304 
-1318 TDEIIVR
+1318 
-1325 QDEVI
+1325 
-1330 TPEIYEEI
+1330 
-1338 KKANKANAPG
+1338 
-1348 FFDEINKIIHAEDEA
+1348 
-1363 TREAVTKA
+1363 
-1371 TIEAIIDAH
+1371 
-1380 LIKEIP
+1380 
-1386 MYYTSGLKE
+1386 E
-1395 RIAGRIAG
+1395 RIVGRMAG
-1403 DVIAAPRSGEIIV
+1403 DVIANPVSGEIIV
-1416 DRNEMIDEEIAEQI
+1416 DRNEMIDEGVAVAIRDAGI
-1430 AYARIYRV
+1430 DRV

-1450 GICQLCYG
+1450 GICQMCYG

-1526 HIDGMVSIEEDPN
+1526 HIDGAISIEEDPN
-1539 GSRRIRVIYD
+1539 GSRRIRVTYD
-1549 EEERHEYPLPEG
+1549 EEERHDYALPSG

-1572 AEGSLLA
+1572 EEGKLLA
-1579 VVVRPDALAG
+1579 VVLNTQSSATTDGEGESSAALAN
-1589 AAVAEADAPDTA
+1589 
-1601 LAEATDMVLADAN
+1601 TD
-1614 VVQEIRSEYLGEAEV
+1614 VVNEIRSDFQGEAEV
-1629 SDDRITVVWREEE
+1629 SADGVTVVWREEE
-1642 SRAYDVSNQMS
+1642 SRVYDVSSQMT
-1653 LKVQDGQQVMAGD
+1653 LKVTDGQQVMAGD

-1672 LDLRELLDIRGVEGL
+1672 LDLRELLDIRGLEGL

-1701 QGVGIH
+1701 QGVSIH

-1724 ETAGDTEFISGDV
+1724 ETAGDTEFIPGDV

-1743 QDQNAQVFA
+1743 QDQNAQVLA

-1816 ARLES
+1816 ARLDS
-1821 LLDVEN
+1821 LLQAEHE
-1827 AFALG
+1827 FALREVMDDFAG
-1832 EGQDEYESEL
+1832 ELAPSWLSGDGDIPEEFAGLNGADELIDEELIAGQT
-1842 VAPWL
+1842 
-1847 YSDGEMPEGLV
+1847 
-1858 ASFGRPPLDAPGEA
+1858 
-1872 IDDEIISGQ
+1872 
-1881 PLSPFGGIGLGD
+1881 LSQFGGTGIGD
-1893 AGYQI
+1893 AGFQI

-1903 EDESLRRAQSLTDSD
+1903 EDELVRRAQSLTESD
-1918 SEIDREVEAAASRIF
+1918 SEIDREVELSASRIF
-1933 SPFDDDADDHIPQ
+1933 SPFEEEDEDIPR

>member
-1 MVRMPDTREAPSSD
+1 MVRMLDNREATSSD
-15 FNAIRISIASPD
+15 FNAIRISIASPE
-27 QIRAWSSGE
+27 QITGWSSGE

-57 EKIFGPTKDWECQ
+57 ERIFGPTKDWECQ

-138 YYSAYVITQV
+138 YYSAYVINQV
-148 DIDLMRAQL
+148 DIDLMREQL
-157 SSHGVEVEQLREG
+157 ERHSTEVDELREG
-170 PLAVGYAAWQR
+170 PLAVAYGAWQR
-181 IVDRVEAWALES
+181 IADRVSDWALDGS
-193 RLHEAASAIVGPA
+193 LHEAVSIITVPSEALPQAVAAAKGA
-206 DRLPRTVPNAKAA
+206 LDRLAGAGDSEDGDFT
-219 LSRLVSHAES
+219 
-229 DRATPAEESAD
+229 AD
-240 ADNADSQALLA
+240 LECLLA
-251 LATDGMAAAR
+251 LAAEGVKAEQATYA
-261 AAGEVGRLLLA
+261 VGQLLLA
-272 EGVVDSPEKLALA
+272 EGVVDSPDKLAMA
-285 AIEGDPVAKALSLLH
+285 AIEGDQVAVAISGLH
-300 HGGQPITDALS
+300 HGSQPIAQALEQ
-311 RQAGYVQAV
+311 QASHAQAV
-320 VDAFAA
+320 ADAFNAWRGDPSEELQDDLVDAV
-326 WRAEPAEEARDNLDD
+326 E
-341 AADRLRDDIAAV
+341 RLRDDISVVYDEALMPAV
-353 HDELLL
+353 RGV
-359 PALGDLNAAV
+359 ATAV
-369 TQLRPLSFGTAAQ
+369 SGVGSASFGPTAQ
-382 QPLSDDLAEIRRAL
+382 QPLSDDLAEIEHAL
-396 AEVEQSVRS
+396 STVEQAVRS

-410 ADDNPDGRGWN
+410 SDDNPEGRAWN

-428 LERLSP
+428 LDRLQP
-434 DSVESQA
+434 DSSDMKV
-441 IDELEQRI
+441 IGELEDRI
-449 EFIHNG
+449 EFIQTDI
-455 ASYHDQQE
+455 APDDQRK
-463 EIVIWHKRLPVLRDL
+463 EIALWRRQLPVLRDL
-478 VSLVGDYL
+478 IGVVDDYL
-486 LRALAE
+486 LRAVAE
-492 RRKEAVDIIQAMRW
+492 RRKEAVDLIQAMRW
-506 LRWDPTQRPR
+506 LRWDPSQRPR
-516 AVDLDWLWD
+516 SMDVEWLWD

-532 ARHNDEL
+532 ARSETEL

-545 ARSGSAGLRLTTLS
+545 ARSGSPGLHLTTLS

-564 RLKPFWGDAFD
+564 RLKPFWGESFD
-575 AEMGS
+575 AEMGA
-580 EPTLEFLKL
+580 EPILEFLKL
-589 LDLDLDQ
+589 LDTDLDQ

-608 SAQIRT
+608 SSQIRT

-685 APSLMIRNEKRM
+685 APGLMIRNEKRM

-707 NGRQGKPV
+707 NGRQGKAV
-715 KGKRDHTLKS
+715 KGKRDHALKS

-786 NSMAPNIKA
+786 NALAPNIKA

-804 PEVWQILEDV
+804 PEVWHILEDV
-814 IKNRPVMLNR
+814 IKDRPVMLNR

-866 VHVPLSAMAVNETGS
+866 VHVPLSAMAVHETRS
-881 VMLSIN
+881 VMLSTN

-908 CYYLTEEDKDA
+908 CYYLTELIPDA
-919 KGAGGVFYDIHEAR
+919 RGAGGVFYDIDEAR
-933 IAYSEGLI
+933 IAYSDGQL
-941 DLRAPVTVL
+941 DLRAPITVL
-950 CVAGAEGRVETTM
+950 KVPGADGKIETTM

-974 ALGFKNHLMD
+974 VLGYKNQLMD
-984 RAAIKDLTSELYRN
+984 RGAIKDLTSELYRN
-998 LSNQETARALD
+998 LTNDDTAKALD
-1009 RIKEM
+1009 SIKEM

-1028 NDIQVSERKQD
+1028 NDIQVSERKRD
-1039 ILADAGHKVAE
+1039 ILDSAGLKVSE

-1062 AEKYERVIETWTQAS
+1062 EEKYERIIDTWTQAS
-1077 DAMEKMVQ
+1077 DDMQQVVESEMA
-1085 EGLENNSYGGV
+1085 NYGGV

-1120 MSDPGGYIIERPVK
+1120 MSDPEGRIIERPVK

-1181 IVQEYDCEFAE
+1181 IVQESDCQFAE
-1192 PFYVEPRPNGSG
+1192 PFYVEPRPNDPTLSN
-1204 GAGFSAAESR
+1204 
-1214 HMDLPDGSGGA
+1214 LP
-1225 SFSAIESRHMDLPD
+1225 
-1239 LRFGAERRFGKD
+1239 ERVVG
-1251 QKQTSPRMELP
+1251 RM
-1262 DLGAGM
+1262 
-1268 DELFSKVGGILLSIV
+1268 
-1283 EQITVALSRQI
+1283 
-1294 SDDHFLEKVQ
+1294 
-1304 KFDITAAAEISNPR
+1304 
-1318 TDEIIVR
+1318 
-1325 QDEVI
+1325 
-1330 TPEIYEEI
+1330 
-1338 KKANKANAPG
+1338 
-1348 FFDEINKIIHAEDEA
+1348 
-1363 TREAVTKA
+1363 
-1371 TIEAIIDAH
+1371 
-1380 LIKEIP
+1380 
-1386 MYYTSGLKE
+1386 
-1395 RIAGRIAG
+1395 AG
-1403 DVIAAPRSGEIIV
+1403 DVIADPVSGEIIV
-1416 DRNEMIDEEIAEQI
+1416 DRNEMIDEELAAAIRDAGI
-1430 AYARIYRV
+1430 DRV

-1450 GICQLCYG
+1450 GICQMCYG

-1526 HIDGMVSIEEDPN
+1526 HIDGTISVEEDPN
-1539 GSRRIRVIYD
+1539 GSRRIRVTYD
-1549 EEERHEYPLPEG
+1549 EEERHDYALPAG

-1572 AEGSLLA
+1572 EEGKLLA
-1579 VVVRPDALAG
+1579 VVLNT
-1589 AAVAEADAPDTA
+1589 AASPVAEREGEPTTA
-1601 LAEATDMVLADAN
+1601 LANTD
-1614 VVQEIRSEYLGEAEV
+1614 VVNEIRSDFQGEAEV
-1629 SDDRITVVWREEE
+1629 TANGVTVVWREEE
-1642 SRAYDVSNQMS
+1642 SRAYDVNSQMT
-1653 LKVQDGQQVMAGD
+1653 LKVADGQQVMAGD

-1672 LDLRELLDIRGVEGL
+1672 LDLRELLDIRGLEGL

-1701 QGVGIH
+1701 QGVSIH

-1724 ETAGDTEFISGDV
+1724 ETAGDTEFIPGDV

-1743 QDQNAQVFA
+1743 QDQNAQVLA

-1821 LLDVEN
+1821 LLNAEN
-1827 AFALG
+1827 EFALREVMG
-1832 EGQDEYESEL
+1832 EFAGEL
-1842 VAPWL
+1842 APSWLSGDGVIPEEFVA
-1847 YSDGEMPEGLV
+1847 
-1858 ASFGRPPLDAPGEA
+1858 LDAAGEL
-1872 IDDEIISGQ
+1872 IDEELITGQ
-1881 PLSPFGGIGLGD
+1881 APAPFGGAGVTD
-1893 AGYQI
+1893 AGFQI

-1903 EDESLRRAQSLTDSD
+1903 EDELVRRAQSLTETD
-1918 SEIDREVEAAASRIF
+1918 SEIDREVELTASRVF
-1933 SPFDDDADDHIPQ
+1933 SPFEEEDEDIPR

>member
-1 MVRMPDTREAPSSD
+1 MVRMLDSREATTSSD
-15 FNAIRISIASPD
+15 FNAIRISIASPE
-27 QIRAWSSGE
+27 QIRGWSSGE

-82 VCDRCGVEVTRAN
+82 VCDRCGVEVTRSN

-125 ALDLKLSDLTRVL
+125 NLDLKLSDLTRVL
-138 YYSAYVITQV
+138 YYSAYVINQV
-148 DIDLMRAQL
+148 DVDLMREQFEL
-157 SSHGVEVEQLREG
+157 HESEVEQIRNG
-170 PLAVGYAAWQR
+170 PIPTADSALQSLANRIADWDLDNRRNEAADALGDLPARLNDAVANARSAVARLSAAEPDSEEDYSEAIQSLQDLAEVSVAAHAAIMTVGLNVLQSEDLESPERLSVLAV
-181 IVDRVEAWALES
+181 D
-193 RLHEAASAIVGPA
+193 
-206 DRLPRTVPNAKAA
+206 
-219 LSRLVSHAES
+219 
-229 DRATPAEESAD
+229 
-240 ADNADSQALLA
+240 
-251 LATDGMAAAR
+251 
-261 AAGEVGRLLLA
+261 
-272 EGVVDSPEKLALA
+272 
-285 AIEGDPVAKALSLLH
+285 GDPVAAAISRFY
-300 HGGQPITDALS
+300 HGPTSISHNIERLNSNAS
-311 RQAGYVQAV
+311 AV
-320 VDAFAA
+320 VSAFSA
-326 WRAEPAEEARDNLDD
+326 WRDDPTEERQDDVAD
-341 AADRLRDDIAAV
+341 AADIFLADIVDVDDQVLVPTLNDLHSIFIGSAPQMGDNGSWESLAN
-353 HDELLL
+353 
-359 PALGDLNAAV
+359 DLNTIHGV
-369 TQLRPLSFGTAAQ
+369 LVEIGESVGTWNN
-382 QPLSDDLAEIRRAL
+382 RRS
-396 AEVEQSVRS
+396 ES
-405 WNYRR
+405 
-410 ADDNPDGRGWN
+410 NPEGRGWN
-421 LPAFNAL
+421 VPAFSAL
-428 LERLSP
+428 LERLQP
-434 DSVESQA
+434 DSDDIKAISRLESRIDGIDKVGDHDERQKE
-441 IDELEQRI
+441 IGMWRDELVKLQ
-449 EFIHNG
+449 
-455 ASYHDQQE
+455 
-463 EIVIWHKRLPVLRDL
+463 DL
-478 VSLVGDYL
+478 IGSIDGYL
-486 LRALAE
+486 LRALTE
-492 RRKEAVDIIQAMRW
+492 RRKEAVDLIQAMRW
-506 LRWDPTQRPR
+506 LRWDPSQRLHS
-516 AVDLDWLWD
+516 ADVDWVWD
-525 DLKLPAA
+525 DLKLPAW
-532 ARHNDEL
+532 ARDEVEL

-545 ARSGSAGLRLTTLS
+545 ARSGSAGLHLTILS

-564 RLKPFWGDAFD
+564 RLKPFWGDSFD
-575 AEMGS
+575 ADMGA
-580 EPTLEFLKL
+580 EPVLEFLKL
-589 LDLDLDQ
+589 MDTDLDQ

-685 APSLMIRNEKRM
+685 APGLMIRNEKRM

-707 NGRQGKPV
+707 NGRQGKAV
-715 KGKRDHTLKS
+715 KGKRDHALKS

-776 KPFVMHRLVL
+776 KPFVMHRLVISAL
-786 NSMAPNIKA
+786 APNIKA

-804 PEVWQILEDV
+804 PEVWHILEDV
-814 IKNRPVMLNR
+814 IKDRPVMLNR

-866 VHVPLSAMAVNETGS
+866 VHVPLSAMAVNETGT

-895 DPLVAPTLDMVMG
+895 EPLVAPTLDMVMG
-908 CYYLTEEDKDA
+908 CYYLTELAPDA
-919 KGAGGVFYDIHEAR
+919 TGAGSIFYDIHEAR
-933 IAYSEGLI
+933 IAHSDSQI
-941 DLRAPVTVL
+941 DLRAPITVL
-950 CVAGAEGRVETTM
+950 SVPGTCEKIETTM
-963 GRLIFNETIPD
+963 GRLIFNEAIPES
-974 ALGFKNHLMD
+974 LGYKNVLMD
-984 RAAIKDLTSELYRN
+984 RGAIKDLTSELHRT
-998 LSNQETARALD
+998 LSNEETARVLD
-1009 RIKEM
+1009 RIKEI

-1028 NDIQVSERKQD
+1028 NDIQVSERKHA
-1039 ILADAGHKVAE
+1039 ILEEATNKVAE
-1050 HEDNFMMGMMTE
+1050 HEDNFMMGMMTDD
-1062 AEKYERVIETWTQAS
+1062 EKYERVIETWTQAS
-1077 DAMEKMVQ
+1077 DEMQRVVQ
-1085 EGLENNSYGGV
+1085 EELANYGGV
-1096 AVMAKSGAKG
+1096 GVMAASGTKG

-1120 MSDPGGYIIERPVK
+1120 MSDPEGRIIERPVK

-1181 IVQEYDCEFAE
+1181 IVRDHDCEFAE
-1192 PFYVEPRPNGSG
+1192 PFYVQPRPNDFDRS
-1204 GAGFSAAESR
+1204 
-1214 HMDLPDGSGGA
+1214 
-1225 SFSAIESRHMDLPD
+1225 
-1239 LRFGAERRFGKD
+1239 
-1251 QKQTSPRMELP
+1251 T
-1262 DLGAGM
+1262 
-1268 DELFSKVGGILLSIV
+1268 LF
-1283 EQITVALSRQI
+1283 
-1294 SDDHFLEKVQ
+1294 
-1304 KFDITAAAEISNPR
+1304 
-1318 TDEIIVR
+1318 
-1325 QDEVI
+1325 
-1330 TPEIYEEI
+1330 
-1338 KKANKANAPG
+1338 
-1348 FFDEINKIIHAEDEA
+1348 
-1363 TREAVTKA
+1363 
-1371 TIEAIIDAH
+1371 
-1380 LIKEIP
+1380 
-1386 MYYTSGLKE
+1386 E
-1395 RIAGRIAG
+1395 RIIGRIAG
-1403 DVIAAPRSGEIIV
+1403 DVIADPQSGEIII
-1416 DRNEMIDEEIAEQI
+1416 DRNEMIDEVIADQI
-1430 AYARIYRV
+1430 KDAGIDRI

-1443 LTCQTRR
+1443 LTCQTPR
-1450 GICQLCYG
+1450 GICQMCYG
-1458 RLPATGQLVEIGQ
+1458 RLPATGELVEIGQ

-1526 HIDGMVSIEEDPN
+1526 HIDGIASIEEDAN
-1539 GSRRIRVIYD
+1539 GSRRIRVTYD
-1549 EEERHEYPLPEG
+1549 DEERHDYALPAG
-1561 AIRLVERGEPV
+1561 AIRLVQPGEPI
-1572 AEGSLLA
+1572 AEGNLLA
-1579 VVVRPDALAG
+1579 VVVNP
-1589 AAVAEADAPDTA
+1589 DAPDAGDGSGNA
-1601 LAEATDMVLADAN
+1601 LVGAN
-1614 VVQEIRSEYLGEAEV
+1614 IVQEIRSDYQGEVEISADGV
-1629 SDDRITVVWREEE
+1629 TVVWREEE
-1642 SRAYDVSNQMS
+1642 SRSYDISSQMT
-1653 LKVQDGQQVMAGD
+1653 LRVNDGQMVMAGD

-1672 LDLRELLDIRGVEGL
+1672 LDLRELLDIRGLEGL

-1701 QGVGIH
+1701 QGVSIH

-1724 ETAGDTEFISGDV
+1724 ETAGDTEFIPGDV

-1743 QDQNAQVFA
+1743 QDQNNRVLA

-1821 LLDVEN
+1821 LLASEETLALMETFEEYDDDVL
-1827 AFALG
+1827 APAWLSG
-1832 EGQDEYESEL
+1832 EGE
-1842 VAPWL
+1842 
-1847 YSDGEMPEGLV
+1847 
-1858 ASFGRPPLDAPGEA
+1858 FPGELDPVRRA
-1872 IDDEIISGQ
+1872 AALDMPQEVIDEELISGQ
-1881 PLSPFGGIGLGD
+1881 PAPAFASGSGSGLDD

-1898 RTAEE
+1898 RTADE
-1903 EDESLRRAQSLTDSD
+1903 EDELIRRAQSLTESD
-1918 SEIDREVEAAASRIF
+1918 SEVDREVEATASRIF
-1933 SPFDDDADDHIPQ
+1933 SPFEDEDEDVPS

>member
-1 MVRMPDTREAPSSD
+1 MVRMLDNRESTSSD
-15 FNAIRISIASPD
+15 FNAIRISIASPE
-27 QIRAWSSGE
+27 QIIGWSSGE

-125 ALDLKLSDLTRVL
+125 VLDLKLSDLTRVL
-138 YYSAYVITQV
+138 YYSAYVINQV
-148 DIDLMRAQL
+148 DIDLMR
-157 SSHGVEVEQLREG
+157 EQLERHTNEVDELRG
-170 PLAVGYAAWQR
+170 APIAAAEAALQR
-181 IVDRVEAWALES
+181 IADCVAGWELES
-193 RLHEAASAIVGPA
+193 RIHEASFIIAQSPA
-206 DRLPRTVPNAKAA
+206 AYSRA
-219 LSRLVSHAES
+219 LSEAQASLARLIDAPAAADGDFTGELES
-229 DRATPAEESAD
+229 
-240 ADNADSQALLA
+240 LIA
-251 LATDGMAAAR
+251 LAPAGAAAER
-261 AAGEVGRLLLA
+261 AAREVGRLLLA
-272 EGVVDSPEKLALA
+272 QGVVDSADNLALA
-285 AIEGDPVAKALSLLH
+285 AIEGDPVAAAISRLH
-300 HGGQPITDALS
+300 HGSLPVVDALDEQQ
-311 RQAGYVQAV
+311 RHAQAV
-320 VDAFAA
+320 VAAFNA
-326 WRAEPAEEARDNLDD
+326 WRDDPSEEREDDLAD
-341 AADRLRDDIAAV
+341 AAERLQADINAV
-353 HDELLL
+353 HGELIA
-359 PALGDLNAAV
+359 PALDALAEAIGRIAPQSFDSAV
-369 TQLRPLSFGTAAQ
+369 Q
-382 QPLSDDLAEIRRAL
+382 QRLSDDLAEIHHSL
-396 AEVEQSVRS
+396 AAVEQAVRG

-410 ADDNPDGRGWN
+410 SEDNPEGRGWN
-421 LPAFNAL
+421 VPAFTAL
-428 LERLSP
+428 LERLQA
-434 DSVESQA
+434 DSDEVKAVSNLESHTDA
-441 IDELEQRI
+441 IAGITTPEERQETINNCR
-449 EFIHNG
+449 
-455 ASYHDQQE
+455 QQLQ
-463 EIVIWHKRLPVLRDL
+463 VIRDL
-478 VSLVGDYL
+478 IASVDSYL
-486 LRALAE
+486 LRAIAE
-492 RRKEAVDIIQAMRW
+492 RRREAVDLIQAMRW

-516 AVDLDWLWD
+516 TADLDWLWD
-525 DLKLPAA
+525 DLKLPAS
-532 ARHNDEL
+532 ARDDEEL

-545 ARSGSAGLRLTTLS
+545 ARSGSLGLHLTTLS
-559 TSRYD
+559 TNRYD
-564 RLKPFWGDAFD
+564 RLKPFWGEAFD
-575 AEMGS
+575 ADMGA
-580 EPTLEFLKL
+580 EPVLDFLKL

-608 SAQIRT
+608 SSQIRT

-685 APSLMIRNEKRM
+685 APGLMIRNEKRM

-707 NGRQGKPV
+707 NGRQGKAV
-715 KGKRDHTLKS
+715 KGKRDHALKS

-755 VGPELKMDECGL
+755 VGPELKMDQCGL

-786 NSMAPNIKA
+786 NALAPNIKA

-804 PEVWQILEDV
+804 PEVWPILESV
-814 IKNRPVMLNR
+814 IKERPVMLNR

-834 AFKPV
+834 AFWPV
-839 LIEGSAIQL
+839 LVEDSAIQL

-881 VMLSIN
+881 VMLSTN

-908 CYYLTEEDKDA
+908 CYYLTEEAPDA

-933 IAYSEGLI
+933 IAYSDGQI
-941 DLRAPVTVL
+941 DLRAPITVL
-950 CVAGAEGRVETTM
+950 KVDGMEGKVERTTM
-963 GRLIFNETIPD
+963 GRLIFNEAIPES
-974 ALGFKNHLMD
+974 LGFKNNLMD
-984 RAAIKDLTSELYRN
+984 RGAIKDLTSELYRS
-998 LSNQETARALD
+998 LSNEETARALD
-1009 RIKEM
+1009 RIKEI
-1014 GFYYAT
+1014 GFFYAT

-1039 ILADAGHKVAE
+1039 ILESAGQKVAE

-1062 AEKYERVIETWTQAS
+1062 EEKYERIIDTWTAAS
-1077 DAMEKMVQ
+1077 DAMEELVQ
-1085 EGLENNSYGGV
+1085 EGLEGNSYGGV

-1120 MSDPGGYIIERPVK
+1120 MSDPEGHIIERPVK

-1181 IVQEYDCEFAE
+1181 IVQENDCEFAE
-1192 PFYVEPRPNGSG
+1192 PFYVEPRPNDQTLSN
-1204 GAGFSAAESR
+1204 
-1214 HMDLPDGSGGA
+1214 LP
-1225 SFSAIESRHMDLPD
+1225 
-1239 LRFGAERRFGKD
+1239 
-1251 QKQTSPRMELP
+1251 
-1262 DLGAGM
+1262 
-1268 DELFSKVGGILLSIV
+1268 
-1283 EQITVALSRQI
+1283 
-1294 SDDHFLEKVQ
+1294 
-1304 KFDITAAAEISNPR
+1304 
-1318 TDEIIVR
+1318 
-1325 QDEVI
+1325 
-1330 TPEIYEEI
+1330 
-1338 KKANKANAPG
+1338 
-1348 FFDEINKIIHAEDEA
+1348 
-1363 TREAVTKA
+1363 
-1371 TIEAIIDAH
+1371 
-1380 LIKEIP
+1380 
-1386 MYYTSGLKE
+1386 E
-1395 RIAGRIAG
+1395 RIVGRMAG
-1403 DVIAAPRSGEIIV
+1403 DVMAHPESGEIIV
-1416 DRNEMIDEEIAEQI
+1416 DRNEMIDEEIANAI
-1430 AYARIYRV
+1430 RDAGIDRV

-1443 LTCQTRR
+1443 LTCQTKR
-1450 GICQLCYG
+1450 GICQMCYG
-1458 RLPATGQLVEIGQ
+1458 RLPATGQVVEIGQ

-1516 RPPKGAGVLT
+1516 RPPKGVGVLT
-1526 HIDGMVSIEEDPN
+1526 HIDGIVSIEEDPN

-1549 EEERHEYPLPEG
+1549 EEERHDYALPPG
-1561 AIRLVERGEPV
+1561 AIRLVQPGEPV
-1572 AEGSLLA
+1572 SEGKLLA
-1579 VVVRPDALAG
+1579 VVLNTDASG
-1589 AAVAEADAPDTA
+1589 GGEADSGNA
-1601 LAEATDMVLADAN
+1601 LVNTN
-1614 VVQEIRSEYLGEAEV
+1614 VVHEIRSDFLGEAEV
-1629 SDDRITVVWREEE
+1629 SADGITVVWREEE
-1642 SRAYDVSNQMS
+1642 SRAYDVSGQMTLRVS
-1653 LKVQDGQQVMAGD
+1653 DGQQVMAGD

-1672 LDLRELLDIRGVEGL
+1672 LDLRELLDVRGLEGL

-1701 QGVGIH
+1701 QGVSIH

-1724 ETAGDTEFISGDV
+1724 ETAGDTEFIPGDV

-1743 QDQNAQVFA
+1743 QDQNAQVLA

-1821 LLDVEN
+1821 LIEAEN
-1827 AFALG
+1827 AFALREALEDYEREMMPPWLSG
-1832 EGQDEYESEL
+1832 DELPEGQ
-1842 VAPWL
+1842 
-1847 YSDGEMPEGLV
+1847 GG
-1858 ASFGRPPLDAPGEA
+1858 PLDISQG
-1872 IDDEIISGQ
+1872 IVDDEIISGTPAT
-1881 PLSPFGGIGLGD
+1881 PLGEGGGFGD
-1893 AGYQI
+1893 AGFQI

-1903 EDESLRRAQSLTDSD
+1903 EDELLRRAQSLTDND
-1918 SEIDREVEAAASRIF
+1918 SEIDREVELTASRVF
-1933 SPFDDDADDHIPQ
+1933 SPFEEEDEDIPQ